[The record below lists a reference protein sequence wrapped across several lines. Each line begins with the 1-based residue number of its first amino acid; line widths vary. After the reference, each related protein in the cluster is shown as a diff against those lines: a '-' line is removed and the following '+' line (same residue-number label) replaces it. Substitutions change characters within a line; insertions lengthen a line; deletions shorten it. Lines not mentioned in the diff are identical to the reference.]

1 MHGILQIGIITFF
14 CHSLYVVFLRHSSMK
29 ARKSMKKRFVSLL
42 VALSITL
49 TFLPIGAVA
58 APTNEI
64 IQGNLKYTV
73 NNYTVNDG
81 GESVTVSGISE
92 STSEKPT
99 HLTIESSISS
109 NGKNYTVTEI
119 GNWAFEEWNTLT
131 EVTLPHTVEIIGFQ
145 AFFNCSNLTNVT
157 IPEGVRKIGQIAFNG
172 CSQLTSITIPG
183 TIEVMTMAFS
193 GNTALS
199 HVTLTNGISEI
210 SSSAFEGCTGLT
222 EVEIPASVNEIR
234 QDAFNGCT
242 NLSDVKYNGHKTDW
256 DKVTVK
262 TGNDTLTSKVQYL
275 CDINFD
281 LDGGTVNGSDTMATQ
296 TVYSNEK
303 LGTAKCYQND
313 QTFKIPIAPQ
323 KEGYTFLGWYQ
334 QDATA
339 PTDPAE
345 YVASDNVTFTAK
357 WSQIYDVAFDANA
370 NGDTVTRMPS
380 TQKVPETTT
389 ASLPTITP
397 QRTGY
402 DFDGWYTQAEG
413 GTKYTFTEAVSSNIT
428 LYAHWNAHSHT
439 VTLENDENKET
450 NSYDYGS
457 SVSVPTPT
465 KKTGYNFNHWEVTVP
480 DGETAPSLN
489 GPDENGN
496 YSFSMPDYDII
507 LTAKWTQKDVIDP
520 DVDLKFDAATGE
532 VTSNNPQVNADD
544 IINRKFYDDKG
555 NEVPGEKLNDRGLPM
570 EPGDYIV
577 KVDVKET
584 EKTAPANQITGNQIK
599 WSYNVPQEEEK
610 VTYTLSLL
618 GGIAK
623 VNGKDTTINDNGDIT
638 IEKGATVEV
647 TFDKSILS
655 DAQTF
660 DQWTIKPASVLNA
673 VDPKAETI
681 TFTMPGENVIIE
693 AMTKDASIEEEPN
706 ILGTTLI
713 IGTAAAGTAVLAY
726 QTYQLGTEFYLICTL
741 PTGTAIPTN
750 RGELAELVWNNAGKP
765 EPAAVL
771 NANATETDKAITW
784 AVENDLLKAAKN
796 NGETYEATDPVSR
809 TEVIK
814 AWNQVQAFKK

>member
-1 MHGILQIGIITFF
+1 
-14 CHSLYVVFLRHSSMK
+14 
-29 ARKSMKKRFVSLL
+29 MKKRFVSLL

-49 TFLPIGAVA
+49 TFLPMGAVA
-58 APTNEI
+58 APPNKITKGDLI
-64 IQGNLKYTV
+64 YTV
-73 NNYTVNDG
+73 NADG
-81 GESVTVSGISE
+81 QSVTVSG
-92 STSEKPT
+92 TSGSPT
-99 HLTIESSISS
+99 QLTIESSISDK
-109 NGKNYTVTEI
+109 NKNYTVTKI
-119 GNWAFEEWNTLT
+119 AMWAFNNARNTLT
-131 EVTLPHTVEIIGFQ
+131 EVTLPNTVDEIGYQ
-145 AFFNCSNLTNVT
+145 AFFNCSNLTKVI
-157 IPEGVRKIGQIAFNG
+157 IPEGVRKIGQAAFYG
-172 CSQLTSITIPG
+172 CSQLTSITIPS
-183 TIEVMTMAFS
+183 TITNMDTAFS

-199 HVTLTNGISEI
+199 HVTLTNGISKI
-210 SSSAFEGCTGLT
+210 SSSAFKGCTGLT
-222 EVEIPASVNEIR
+222 EIKVPISVNEICS
-234 QDAFNGCT
+234 DAFNGCT
-242 NLSDVKYNGHKTDW
+242 SLKSVLLEKNINIINSNAFKDYTELNDVKYNGYKTDW
-256 DKVTVK
+256 EKVRVNNA
-262 TGNDTLTSKVQYL
+262 GNDTLTSKVQYL

-281 LDGGTVNGSDTMATQ
+281 LNGGTINGSGTMDKQ

-303 LGTAKCYQND
+303 LGTAS
-313 QTFKIPIAPQ
+313 
-323 KEGYTFLGWYQ
+323 
-334 QDATA
+334 
-339 PTDPAE
+339 
-345 YVASDNVTFTAK
+345 V
-357 WSQIYDVAFDANA
+357 
-370 NGDTVTRMPS
+370 
-380 TQKVPETTT
+380 
-389 ASLPTITP
+389 PTITP

-413 GTKYTFTEAVSSNIT
+413 GTKYTFTEAVSSNII

-439 VTLENDENKET
+439 VTLENDENKKT

-496 YSFSMPDYDII
+496 YSFSMPDYDIT

-520 DVDLKFDAATGE
+520 DVDLKFDAVTGE
-532 VTSNNPQVNADD
+532 VTSNNTQVNADD

-555 NEVPGEKLNDRGLPM
+555 NEVPGEKLNDRGLPT

-584 EKTAPANQITGNQIK
+584 ENTAPANQITGNQIK
-599 WSYNVPQEEEK
+599 WSYNVPQKEEK

-623 VNGKDTTINDNGDIT
+623 VNGKDATINDNGDIT

-673 VDPKAETI
+673 VEPKAETI

-726 QTYQLGTEFYLICTL
+726 QTYQLGTEFYLICAL

-771 NANATETDKAITW
+771 NANATETDKAIAW

>member
-1 MHGILQIGIITFF
+1 
-14 CHSLYVVFLRHSSMK
+14 
-29 ARKSMKKRFVSLL
+29 MKKRFISLL

-49 TFLPIGAVA
+49 TFLPMGAVA
-58 APTNEI
+58 ATPIKFT
-64 IQGNLKYTV
+64 QGNLKYTV
-73 NNYTVNDG
+73 NAD
-81 GESVTVSGISE
+81 GESVTVSG
-92 STSEKPT
+92 TSGSPEK
-99 HLTIESSISS
+99 LTIDSSISN
-109 NGKNYTVTEI
+109 NGTNYTVTEI
-119 GNWAFEEWNTLT
+119 AMWAFYNCKTLT
-131 EVTLPHTVEIIGFQ
+131 KVTLPNTVDEIGDQ
-145 AFFNCSNLTNVT
+145 AFCNCFKLTNVT
-157 IPEGVRKIGQIAFNG
+157 IPEGVRKIGQGAFYG
-172 CSQLTSITIPG
+172 CSQLTSITIPS
-183 TIEVMTMAFS
+183 TIKNMDEAFS

-199 HVTLTNGISEI
+199 HVTLRNGISYI
-210 SSSAFEGCTGLT
+210 SNMAFKGCTGLT
-222 EVEIPASVNEIR
+222 EIKVPISVVQICPG
-234 QDAFNGCT
+234 AFNGCTNLKRVLLEKNIKTINSNAFNDCT
-242 NLSDVKYNGHKTDW
+242 NLSDVKYNGYKTDW
-256 DKVTVK
+256 DKVTVNE

-313 QTFKIPIAPQ
+313 QPFVVPSDPVR
-323 KEGYTFLGWYQ
+323 EGYTFL
-334 QDATA
+334 
-339 PTDPAE
+339 
-345 YVASDNVTFTAK
+345 
-357 WSQIYDVAFDANA
+357 
-370 NGDTVTRMPS
+370 
-380 TQKVPETTT
+380 
-389 ASLPTITP
+389 
-397 QRTGY
+397 
-402 DFDGWYTQAEG
+402 GWYTQAEG
-413 GTKYTFTEAVSSNIT
+413 GTKYTFTEAVSSNII

-555 NEVPGEKLNDRGLPM
+555 NEVPGEKLNDRGLPT

-584 EKTAPANQITGNQIK
+584 ENTAPANQVTGNQIK
-599 WSYNVPQEEEK
+599 WSYNVPQKEEK

-623 VNGKDTTINDNGDIT
+623 VNGKDTTINGNGDIT

-673 VDPKAETI
+673 VEPKAETI

-726 QTYQLGTEFYLICTL
+726 QTYQLGTEFYLICAL

-771 NANATETDKAITW
+771 NANATETDKAIAW

-796 NGETYEATDPVSR
+796 NGETYEATDPVNR

>member
-14 CHSLYVVFLRHSSMK
+14 CHSLYVVFLRHQSMK
-29 ARKSMKKRFVSLL
+29 AGKSMKKRFVSLL

-58 APTNEI
+58 ATKI
-64 IQGNLKYTV
+64 TKGNLKYTV
-73 NNYTVNDG
+73 NAD
-81 GESVTVSGISE
+81 GESVTVSG
-92 STSEKPT
+92 TSGKPKQ
-99 HLTIESSISS
+99 LTIESSISDG
-109 NGKNYTVTEI
+109 NGKSYTVTKI
-119 GNWAFEEWNTLT
+119 GMGAFNSTLE
-131 EVTLPHTVEIIGFQ
+131 EVTLPPTLDEIEDS
-145 AFFNCSNLTNVT
+145 AFFKCSSLTEIT
-157 IPEGVRKIGQIAFNG
+157 IPEGVTKIGTNAFYG
-172 CSQLTSITIPG
+172 CSQLTSITIPS
-183 TIEVMTMAFS
+183 TIKNMDTAFPS
-193 GNTALS
+193 NPKLS
-199 HVTLTNGISEI
+199 QVTLTNGIYRI
-210 SSSAFEGCTGLT
+210 SSSAFKDCTGLT
-222 EVEIPASVNEIR
+222 EIKIPTSVYEICS
-234 QDAFNGCT
+234 DAFNGCT
-242 NLSDVKYNGHKTDW
+242 GLTSVTLEKGINIINRNAFKDCTNLNDVKYNGYKTDW
-256 DKVTVK
+256 EKVRVNNA
-262 TGNDTLTSKVQYL
+262 GNDTLTSKVQYL

-281 LDGGTVNGSDTMATQ
+281 LDGGTINGSDTMATQ

-303 LGTAKCYQND
+303 LGTAKCYPND
-313 QTFKIPIAPQ
+313 QPFVVPTDPVR
-323 KEGYTFLGWYQ
+323 EGYTFLGWY
-334 QDATA
+334 
-339 PTDPAE
+339 
-345 YVASDNVTFTAK
+345 
-357 WSQIYDVAFDANA
+357 
-370 NGDTVTRMPS
+370 
-380 TQKVPETTT
+380 
-389 ASLPTITP
+389 
-397 QRTGY
+397 
-402 DFDGWYTQAEG
+402 TQAEG
-413 GTKYTFTEAVSSNIT
+413 GIKYTFTEAVSSNIT

-520 DVDLKFDAATGE
+520 DVDLKFDAVTGE
-532 VTSNNPQVNADD
+532 VTSNNAKVNADD
-544 IINRKFYDDKG
+544 IINKKFYDDKG
-555 NEVPGEKLNDRGLPM
+555 NEVPGEKLNDRGLPT

-584 EKTAPANQITGNQIK
+584 ENTAPANQVTGNQIK
-599 WSYNVPQEEEK
+599 WSYNVPQKEEK

-726 QTYQLGTEFYLICTL
+726 QTYQLGTEFYLICAL

-771 NANATETDKAITW
+771 NANATETDKAIAW

>member
-1 MHGILQIGIITFF
+1 
-14 CHSLYVVFLRHSSMK
+14 
-29 ARKSMKKRFVSLL
+29 MKKRFVSLL

-784 AVENDLLKAAKN
+784 AMENDLLKAAKN

>member
-1 MHGILQIGIITFF
+1 
-14 CHSLYVVFLRHSSMK
+14 
-29 ARKSMKKRFVSLL
+29 MKKRFVSLL

-49 TFLPIGAVA
+49 TFLPMGAVA
-58 APTNEI
+58 AAPIKFTD
-64 IQGNLKYTV
+64 GNLRYTV
-73 NNYTVNDG
+73 NADG
-81 GESVTVSGISE
+81 KSVTVSG
-92 STSEKPT
+92 TSGSPT
-99 HLTIESSISS
+99 QLTIESSISYKD
-109 NGKNYTVTEI
+109 KNYTVTKI
-119 GNWAFEEWNTLT
+119 AMWAFNKCNSPT
-131 EVTLPHTVEIIGFQ
+131 EVTIPNTVIEIDYQ
-145 AFFNCSNLTNVT
+145 AFYYCPNLKKVT
-157 IPEGVRKIGQIAFNG
+157 IHEGVKTIGQTAFIG
-172 CSQLTSITIPG
+172 CTQLTSITIPS
-183 TIEVMTMAFS
+183 TITDMDQAFS

-199 HVTLTNGISEI
+199 HVTLTNGISNI
-210 SSSAFEGCTGLT
+210 SNMAFKGCTGLA
-222 EVEIPASVNEIR
+222 EIKVPISVEQICPG
-234 QDAFNGCT
+234 AFNGCTNLKRVLLEKNIKTINVNAFKDCT
-242 NLSDVKYNGHKTDW
+242 NLSDVKYNGYKTDW
-256 DKVTVK
+256 DKVTVNT
-262 TGNDTLTSKVQYL
+262 TGNDTLTNKVQYL

-281 LDGGTVNGSDTMATQ
+281 LNGGTINGSGTMDKQ

-303 LGTAKCYQND
+303 LGTANV
-313 QTFKIPIAPQ
+313 
-323 KEGYTFLGWYQ
+323 
-334 QDATA
+334 
-339 PTDPAE
+339 PTTP
-345 YVASDNVTFTAK
+345 
-357 WSQIYDVAFDANA
+357 
-370 NGDTVTRMPS
+370 
-380 TQKVPETTT
+380 
-389 ASLPTITP
+389 P

-413 GTKYTFTEAVSSNIT
+413 GTKYTFTEAVSSNII

-480 DGETAPSLN
+480 DGEIAPSLN

-496 YSFSMPDYDII
+496 YSFSMPDYDIT

-520 DVDLKFDAATGE
+520 DVDLKFDAVTGE
-532 VTSNNPQVNADD
+532 VTSNNTQVNADD

-555 NEVPGEKLNDRGLPM
+555 NEVPGEKLNDRGLPT

-599 WSYNVPQEEEK
+599 WSYNVPQKEEK

-673 VDPKAETI
+673 VEPKAETI

-726 QTYQLGTEFYLICTL
+726 QTYQLGTEFYLICAL

-771 NANATETDKAITW
+771 NANATETDKAIAW
-784 AVENDLLKAAKN
+784 AVENDLLKAAKS

>member
-1 MHGILQIGIITFF
+1 
-14 CHSLYVVFLRHSSMK
+14 
-29 ARKSMKKRFVSLL
+29 MKKRFVSLL

-58 APTNEI
+58 AAPIKFTD
-64 IQGNLKYTV
+64 GNLKYTV
-73 NNYTVNDG
+73 NADG
-81 GESVTVSGISE
+81 QSVTVSG
-92 STSEKPT
+92 TSGSPT
-99 HLTIESSISS
+99 QLTIESSISYKD
-109 NGKNYTVTEI
+109 KNYTVTKI
-119 GNWAFEEWNTLT
+119 AMWAFNKCNSLT
-131 EVTLPHTVEIIGFQ
+131 EVTIPNTVIEIDYQ
-145 AFFNCSNLTNVT
+145 AFYYCPNLKKVT
-157 IPEGVRKIGQIAFNG
+157 IHEGVKTIGQTAFIG
-172 CSQLTSITIPG
+172 CTQLTSITIPS
-183 TIEVMTMAFS
+183 TITDMDQAFS

-199 HVTLTNGISEI
+199 HVTLTNGISNI
-210 SSSAFEGCTGLT
+210 SNMAFKGCTGLT
-222 EVEIPASVNEIR
+222 EIKVPISVEQICPG
-234 QDAFNGCT
+234 AFNGCTSLKSVLLEKNIKTININAFNDCT
-242 NLSDVKYNGHKTDW
+242 NLSDVKYNGYKTDW
-256 DKVTVK
+256 DKVTVNT

-275 CDINFD
+275 CDITFD
-281 LDGGTVNGSDTMATQ
+281 LNGGTINGSGTMDKQ

-303 LGTAKCYQND
+303 LGTAS
-313 QTFKIPIAPQ
+313 
-323 KEGYTFLGWYQ
+323 G
-334 QDATA
+334 
-339 PTDPAE
+339 PT
-345 YVASDNVTFTAK
+345 T
-357 WSQIYDVAFDANA
+357 
-370 NGDTVTRMPS
+370 
-380 TQKVPETTT
+380 
-389 ASLPTITP
+389 TP

-496 YSFSMPDYDII
+496 YSFSMPDYDIT

-520 DVDLKFDAATGE
+520 DVDLKFDAVTGE
-532 VTSNNPQVNADD
+532 VTSNNTQVNADD

-555 NEVPGEKLNDRGLPM
+555 NEVPGEKLNDRGLPT

-584 EKTAPANQITGNQIK
+584 EKTAPANQVTGNQIK
-599 WSYNVPQEEEK
+599 WSYNVPQKEEK

-623 VNGKDTTINDNGDIT
+623 VNGKDATINDNGDIT

-660 DQWTIKPASVLNA
+660 DQWTIKPASVLSA
-673 VDPKAETI
+673 VEPKAETI

-713 IGTAAAGTAVLAY
+713 IGTAAVGTAVLAY
-726 QTYQLGTEFYLICTL
+726 QTYQLGTEFYLICAL

-771 NANATETDKAITW
+771 NADATETDKAIAW

-796 NGETYEATDPVSR
+796 NGETYEATDPVNR

>member
-1 MHGILQIGIITFF
+1 
-14 CHSLYVVFLRHSSMK
+14 
-29 ARKSMKKRFVSLL
+29 MKKRFVSLL

-58 APTNEI
+58 AAPI
-64 IQGNLKYTV
+64 KIGNLKYTV
-73 NNYTVNDG
+73 NADR
-81 GESVTVSGISE
+81 ESVTVSG
-92 STSEKPT
+92 TSGNPR
-99 HLTIESSISS
+99 HLTIESSISD
-109 NGKNYTVTEI
+109 NGTNYTVTKI
-119 GNWAFEEWNTLT
+119 GMGAFNSTLE
-131 EVTLPHTVEIIGFQ
+131 EVTLPPTLDEIEDS
-145 AFFNCSNLTNVT
+145 AFFKCSSLTEIT
-157 IPEGVRKIGQIAFNG
+157 IPEGVTKIGTNAFYG
-172 CSQLTSITIPG
+172 CSQLTSITIPS
-183 TIEVMTMAFS
+183 TIKNMDTAFPS
-193 GNTALS
+193 NPKLS
-199 HVTLTNGISEI
+199 QVTLTNGIYRI
-210 SSSAFEGCTGLT
+210 SSSAFKDCTGLT
-222 EVEIPASVNEIR
+222 EIKIPTSVYEICS
-234 QDAFNGCT
+234 DAFNGCT
-242 NLSDVKYNGHKTDW
+242 GLTSVTLEKGINIINRNAFKDCTNLNDVKYNGHKTDW
-256 DKVTVK
+256 ENVRVNIA
-262 TGNDTLTSKVQYL
+262 GNDTLTSKVQYL

-281 LDGGTVNGSDTMATQ
+281 LNGGTVNGSNTVNKQ

-303 LGTAKCYQND
+303 LGTAKCYPNGQPFVVPSD
-313 QTFKIPIAPQ
+313 PVR
-323 KEGYTFLGWYQ
+323 EGYTFL
-334 QDATA
+334 
-339 PTDPAE
+339 
-345 YVASDNVTFTAK
+345 
-357 WSQIYDVAFDANA
+357 
-370 NGDTVTRMPS
+370 
-380 TQKVPETTT
+380 
-389 ASLPTITP
+389 
-397 QRTGY
+397 
-402 DFDGWYTQAEG
+402 GWYTQAEG
-413 GTKYTFTEAVSSNIT
+413 GTKYTFTEAVSNNIT

-439 VTLENDENKET
+439 VTLENDENKEM

-496 YSFSMPDYDII
+496 YSFSMPDYNII

-555 NEVPGEKLNDRGLPM
+555 NEVPGEKLNDRGLPT

-584 EKTAPANQITGNQIK
+584 ENTAPANQITGNQIK

-673 VDPKAETI
+673 VEPKAETI

>member
-1 MHGILQIGIITFF
+1 
-14 CHSLYVVFLRHSSMK
+14 
-29 ARKSMKKRFVSLL
+29 MKKRLVSLL
-42 VALSITL
+42 LAFSMML
-49 TFLPIGAVA
+49 TFLPVGAMA
-58 APTNEI
+58 ATTITRES
-64 IQGNLKYTV
+64 LKYTI
-73 NNYTVNDG
+73 NADG
-81 GESVTVSGISE
+81 KSVTVSGVSG
-92 STSEKPT
+92 SPEK
-99 HLTIESSISS
+99 LTIDSSIEY
-109 NGKNYTVTEI
+109 NNTTYPVTEI
-119 GNWAFEEWNTLT
+119 GY
-131 EVTLPHTVEIIGFQ
+131 Q
-145 AFFNCSNLTNVT
+145 AFFKCSNLTNVT
-157 IPEGVRKIGQIAFNG
+157 IPEGVTKIGQAAFYG
-172 CSQLTSITIPG
+172 CSQLTSITIPS
-183 TIEVMTMAFS
+183 TITNMDTAFS

-199 HVTLTNGISEI
+199 HVTLTNGISKI
-210 SSSAFEGCTGLT
+210 SSNAFERCTGLT
-222 EVEIPASVNEIR
+222 EVEIPASVDQICPF
-234 QDAFNGCT
+234 AFNGCTGLTSVTLEKGIRIININAFKNCT
-242 NLSDVKYNGHKTDW
+242 NLSDVKYNGYKTDW
-256 DKVTVK
+256 DRVTVNT

-281 LDGGTVNGSDTMATQ
+281 LNGGTVNGSNTVDKQ
-296 TVYSNEK
+296 TVYSNVK
-303 LGTAKCYQND
+303 LGTAKCYQSG
-313 QTFKIPIAPQ
+313 QLFAIPATPVR
-323 KEGYTFLGWYQ
+323 EGYVFLGWYQ

-339 PTDPAE
+339 PTDLAE

-357 WSQIYDVAFDANA
+357 W
-370 NGDTVTRMPS
+370 G
-380 TQKVPETTT
+380 
-389 ASLPTITP
+389 
-397 QRTGY
+397 
-402 DFDGWYTQAEG
+402 
-413 GTKYTFTEAVSSNIT
+413 
-428 LYAHWNAHSHT
+428 
-439 VTLENDENKET
+439 
-450 NSYDYGS
+450 
-457 SVSVPTPT
+457 
-465 KKTGYNFNHWEVTVP
+465 
-480 DGETAPSLN
+480 
-489 GPDENGN
+489 
-496 YSFSMPDYDII
+496 
-507 LTAKWTQKDVIDP
+507 QKDAIDP
-520 DVDLKFDAATGE
+520 DVDLKFNAVTGE

-555 NEVPGEKLNDRGLPM
+555 NEVPGEKLNDRGLPT

-584 EKTAPANQITGNQIK
+584 EKTAPANQVTGNQIK
-599 WSYNVPQEEEK
+599 WSYNVPQG
-610 VTYTLSLL
+610 TYTLSLL

-623 VNGKDTTINDNGDIT
+623 VNGKDTTINDNGDIP

-660 DQWTIKPASVLNA
+660 DQWTIKPVSVLNA

-726 QTYQLGTEFYLICTL
+726 QTYQLGTEFYLICAL

-771 NANATETDKAITW
+771 NANATETDKAIAW

-796 NGETYEATDPVSR
+796 NGETYEATDSVNR

>member
-1 MHGILQIGIITFF
+1 MPPTLDEIEDSAFF
-14 CHSLYVVFLRHSSMK
+14 KCSSL
-29 ARKSMKKRFVSLL
+29 
-42 VALSITL
+42 
-49 TFLPIGAVA
+49 
-58 APTNEI
+58 
-64 IQGNLKYTV
+64 
-73 NNYTVNDG
+73 
-81 GESVTVSGISE
+81 
-92 STSEKPT
+92 
-99 HLTIESSISS
+99 
-109 NGKNYTVTEI
+109 TEI
-119 GNWAFEEWNTLT
+119 
-131 EVTLPHTVEIIGFQ
+131 
-145 AFFNCSNLTNVT
+145 T
-157 IPEGVRKIGQIAFNG
+157 IPEGVTKIGTNAFYG
-172 CSQLTSITIPG
+172 CSQLTSITIPS
-183 TIEVMTMAFS
+183 TIKNMDTAFPS
-193 GNTALS
+193 NPKLS
-199 HVTLTNGISEI
+199 QVTLTNGIYRI
-210 SSSAFEGCTGLT
+210 SSSAFKDCTGLT
-222 EVEIPASVNEIR
+222 EIKIPTSVYEICS
-234 QDAFNGCT
+234 DAFNGCT
-242 NLSDVKYNGHKTDW
+242 GLTSVTLEKGINIINRDAFKDCTKLNDVKYNGHKTDW
-256 DKVTVK
+256 ENVRVNIA
-262 TGNDTLTSKVQYL
+262 GNDTLTSRVQYL

-281 LDGGTVNGSDTMATQ
+281 LDGGTINGSDTMATQ

-303 LGTAKCYQND
+303 LGTAKCYPND
-313 QTFKIPIAPQ
+313 QTFEIPTDPVR
-323 KEGYTFLGWYQ
+323 EGYTFLGWY
-334 QDATA
+334 
-339 PTDPAE
+339 
-345 YVASDNVTFTAK
+345 
-357 WSQIYDVAFDANA
+357 
-370 NGDTVTRMPS
+370 
-380 TQKVPETTT
+380 
-389 ASLPTITP
+389 
-397 QRTGY
+397 
-402 DFDGWYTQAEG
+402 TQAEG
-413 GTKYTFTEAVSSNIT
+413 GIKYTFTEAVSSNIT

-439 VTLENDENKET
+439 VTLENDENKKT

-496 YSFSMPDYDII
+496 YSFSMPDYDIT

-532 VTSNNPQVNADD
+532 VTSNNAKVNADD

-555 NEVPGEKLNDRGLPM
+555 NEVPGEKLNDRGLPT

-584 EKTAPANQITGNQIK
+584 ENTAPANQITGNQIK
-599 WSYNVPQEEEK
+599 WSYNVPQKEEK

-623 VNGKDTTINDNGDIT
+623 VNGKDTTINDNGNIT

-726 QTYQLGTEFYLICTL
+726 QTYQLGTEFYLICAL

-771 NANATETDKAITW
+771 NANATETDKAIAW

>member
-14 CHSLYVVFLRHSSMK
+14 CHSLYVVFLRHQSMK
-29 ARKSMKKRFVSLL
+29 AGKSMKKRFVSLL

-58 APTNEI
+58 ATKI
-64 IQGNLKYTV
+64 TKGNLKYTV
-73 NNYTVNDG
+73 NAD
-81 GESVTVSGISE
+81 GESVTVSG
-92 STSEKPT
+92 TSGKPKQ
-99 HLTIESSISS
+99 LTIESSISDG
-109 NGKNYTVTEI
+109 NGNSYTVTKI
-119 GNWAFEEWNTLT
+119 GMGAFNSTLE
-131 EVTLPHTVEIIGFQ
+131 EVTLPPTLDEIEDS
-145 AFFNCSNLTNVT
+145 AFFKCSSLTEIT
-157 IPEGVRKIGQIAFNG
+157 IPEGVTKIGTNAFYG
-172 CSQLTSITIPG
+172 CSQLTSITIPS
-183 TIEVMTMAFS
+183 TIKNMDTAFPS
-193 GNTALS
+193 NPKLS
-199 HVTLTNGISEI
+199 QVTLTNGIYRI
-210 SSSAFEGCTGLT
+210 SSSAFKDCTGLT
-222 EVEIPASVNEIR
+222 EIKIPTSVYEICS
-234 QDAFNGCT
+234 DAFNGCT
-242 NLSDVKYNGHKTDW
+242 GLTSVTLEKGINIINRNAFKDCTKLNDVKYNGHKTDW
-256 DKVTVK
+256 ENVRVNIA
-262 TGNDTLTSKVQYL
+262 GNDTLTSRVQYL

-281 LDGGTVNGSDTMATQ
+281 LNGGTINGSDTMATQ

-303 LGTAKCYQND
+303 LGTAKCYPND
-313 QTFKIPIAPQ
+313 QPFVVPTDPVR
-323 KEGYTFLGWYQ
+323 EGYTFL
-334 QDATA
+334 
-339 PTDPAE
+339 
-345 YVASDNVTFTAK
+345 
-357 WSQIYDVAFDANA
+357 
-370 NGDTVTRMPS
+370 
-380 TQKVPETTT
+380 
-389 ASLPTITP
+389 
-397 QRTGY
+397 
-402 DFDGWYTQAEG
+402 GWYTQAEG

-439 VTLENDENKET
+439 VTLENDENKKT

-496 YSFSMPDYDII
+496 YSFSMPDYDIT

-532 VTSNNPQVNADD
+532 VTSNNTQVSADD

-555 NEVPGEKLNDRGLPM
+555 NEVPGEKLNDRGLPT

-584 EKTAPANQITGNQIK
+584 ENTAPANQITGNQIK

-726 QTYQLGTEFYLICTL
+726 QTYQLGTEFYLICAL

-771 NANATETDKAITW
+771 NANATETDKAIAW

>member
-1 MHGILQIGIITFF
+1 
-14 CHSLYVVFLRHSSMK
+14 
-29 ARKSMKKRFVSLL
+29 MKKRFVSLL

-58 APTNEI
+58 AAPNKI
-64 IQGNLKYTV
+64 PQGNLIYTV
-73 NNYTVNDG
+73 NAD
-81 GESVTVSGISE
+81 GESVTVSG
-92 STSEKPT
+92 TSGSPT
-99 HLTIESSISS
+99 QLTIESSISDK
-109 NGKNYTVTEI
+109 NKNYTVTKI
-119 GNWAFEEWNTLT
+119 AMWAFNNARNTLT
-131 EVTLPHTVEIIGFQ
+131 EVTLPNTVDEIGYQ
-145 AFFNCSNLTNVT
+145 AFFNCSNLTKVI
-157 IPEGVRKIGQIAFNG
+157 IPEGVTKIGQAAFYG
-172 CSQLTSITIPG
+172 CSQLTSITIPS
-183 TIEVMTMAFS
+183 TITNMDTAFS

-199 HVTLTNGISEI
+199 HVTLTNGISNI
-210 SSSAFEGCTGLT
+210 SSMAFKGCTGLT
-222 EVEIPASVNEIR
+222 EIKVPESVGQIGPN
-234 QDAFNGCT
+234 AFNGCTNLKRVLLEKNIKTININAFKDCT
-242 NLSDVKYNGHKTDW
+242 NLSDVKYNGHKKDW
-256 DKVTVK
+256 DNVTVNNA
-262 TGNDTLTSKVQYL
+262 GNDTLTSKVQYL

-281 LDGGTVNGSDTMATQ
+281 LDGGTVNGSNTVDKQ

-303 LGTAKCYQND
+303 LGTAKCYQNGQPFVVPSD
-313 QTFKIPIAPQ
+313 PVR
-323 KEGYTFLGWYQ
+323 EGYTFLGWYQ

-339 PTDPAE
+339 PTVLAE
-345 YVASDNVTFTAK
+345 YVASDNVTFTA
-357 WSQIYDVAFDANA
+357 N
-370 NGDTVTRMPS
+370 
-380 TQKVPETTT
+380 
-389 ASLPTITP
+389 
-397 QRTGY
+397 
-402 DFDGWYTQAEG
+402 
-413 GTKYTFTEAVSSNIT
+413 
-428 LYAHWNAHSHT
+428 
-439 VTLENDENKET
+439 
-450 NSYDYGS
+450 
-457 SVSVPTPT
+457 
-465 KKTGYNFNHWEVTVP
+465 
-480 DGETAPSLN
+480 
-489 GPDENGN
+489 
-496 YSFSMPDYDII
+496 
-507 LTAKWTQKDVIDP
+507 WTQKDAIDP
-520 DVDLKFDAATGE
+520 DVDLKFDAVTGE
-532 VTSNNPQVNADD
+532 VTSNNTQVNADD

-555 NEVPGEKLNDRGLPM
+555 NEVPGEKLNDRGLPT

-599 WSYNVPQEEEK
+599 WSYNVPQKEEK

-623 VNGKDTTINDNGDIT
+623 VNGKDATINDNGDIT

-673 VDPKAETI
+673 VEPKAETI

-726 QTYQLGTEFYLICTL
+726 QTYQLGTEFYLICAL

-771 NANATETDKAITW
+771 NANATETDKAIAW

>member
-1 MHGILQIGIITFF
+1 
-14 CHSLYVVFLRHSSMK
+14 
-29 ARKSMKKRFVSLL
+29 MKKRFVSLL

-49 TFLPIGAVA
+49 TFLPMGAVA
-58 APTNEI
+58 AAPIKFTD
-64 IQGNLKYTV
+64 GNLKYKV
-73 NNYTVNDG
+73 NADG
-81 GESVTVSGISE
+81 QSVTVSG
-92 STSEKPT
+92 TSGSPT
-99 HLTIESSISS
+99 QLTIESSISYKD
-109 NGKNYTVTEI
+109 KNYTVTKI
-119 GNWAFEEWNTLT
+119 AMWAFNKCNSLT
-131 EVTLPHTVEIIGFQ
+131 EVTIPNTVIEIDYQ
-145 AFFNCSNLTNVT
+145 AFYYCPNLKKVT
-157 IPEGVRKIGQIAFNG
+157 IHEGVKTIGQTAFIG
-172 CSQLTSITIPG
+172 CTQLTSITIPS
-183 TIEVMTMAFS
+183 TITDMDQAFS

-199 HVTLTNGISEI
+199 HVTLTNGISNI
-210 SSSAFEGCTGLT
+210 SSMAFKGCTGLT
-222 EVEIPASVNEIR
+222 EIKVPESVGQIGPN
-234 QDAFNGCT
+234 AFNGCTNLKRVLLEKNIKTINVNAFKDCT
-242 NLSDVKYNGHKTDW
+242 NLSDVKYNGYKTDW
-256 DKVTVK
+256 DKVTVNT

-281 LDGGTVNGSDTMATQ
+281 LNGGTINGSDTMATQ

-303 LGTAKCYQND
+303 LGTAKCYPND
-313 QTFKIPIAPQ
+313 QPFVVPTDPVR
-323 KEGYTFLGWYQ
+323 EGYTFL
-334 QDATA
+334 
-339 PTDPAE
+339 
-345 YVASDNVTFTAK
+345 
-357 WSQIYDVAFDANA
+357 
-370 NGDTVTRMPS
+370 
-380 TQKVPETTT
+380 
-389 ASLPTITP
+389 
-397 QRTGY
+397 
-402 DFDGWYTQAEG
+402 GWYTQAEG

-439 VTLENDENKET
+439 VTLENDENKKT

-496 YSFSMPDYDII
+496 YSFSMPDYDIT

-520 DVDLKFDAATGE
+520 DVDLKFDAVTGE
-532 VTSNNPQVNADD
+532 VTSNNTQVNAEN

-555 NEVPGEKLNDRGLPM
+555 NEVPGEKLNDRGLPT

-577 KVDVKET
+577 KIDVKET
-584 EKTAPANQITGNQIK
+584 ENTAPANQVTGNQIK
-599 WSYNVPQEEEK
+599 WSYNVPQKEEK

-623 VNGKDTTINDNGDIT
+623 VNGKDATINDNGDIT

-673 VDPKAETI
+673 VEPKAETI

-726 QTYQLGTEFYLICTL
+726 QTYQLGTEFYLICAL

-771 NANATETDKAITW
+771 NANATETDKAIAW

>member
-1 MHGILQIGIITFF
+1 
-14 CHSLYVVFLRHSSMK
+14 
-29 ARKSMKKRFVSLL
+29 MKKRFVSLL

-73 NNYTVNDG
+73 NNYTVNDD
-81 GESVTVSGISE
+81 GESVTVSGTSE
-92 STSEKPT
+92 SISEKPT
-99 HLTIESSISS
+99 QLNIESSISS

-119 GNWAFEEWNTLT
+119 GNWAFKEWNTLT
-131 EVTLPHTVEIIGFQ
+131 EVTLPNTVEIIGFQ
-145 AFFNCSNLTNVT
+145 AFFNCSNLTKVI
-157 IPEGVRKIGQIAFNG
+157 IPEGVRKIGQNAFNG
-172 CSQLTSITIPG
+172 CSQLTSITIPS
-183 TIEVMTMAFS
+183 TIENMNTAFS

-210 SSSAFEGCTGLT
+210 SYSAFEGCTGLT
-222 EVEIPASVNEIR
+222 EVEIPSSVNKIR

-256 DKVTVK
+256 DKVTVE
-262 TGNDTLTSKVQYL
+262 TGNDTLTNKVQYL
-275 CDINFD
+275 CDITFD
-281 LDGGTVNGSDTMATQ
+281 LNGGTINGSGTMDKQ

-303 LGTAKCYQND
+303 LGTASV
-313 QTFKIPIAPQ
+313 
-323 KEGYTFLGWYQ
+323 
-334 QDATA
+334 
-339 PTDPAE
+339 PT
-345 YVASDNVTFTAK
+345 T
-357 WSQIYDVAFDANA
+357 
-370 NGDTVTRMPS
+370 
-380 TQKVPETTT
+380 
-389 ASLPTITP
+389 TP

-413 GTKYTFTEAVSSNIT
+413 GTKYTFTEAVSNNII

-439 VTLENDENKET
+439 VTLENDENKKT

-480 DGETAPSLN
+480 DGEIAPSLN

-496 YSFSMPDYDII
+496 YSFSMPDYDIT

-520 DVDLKFDAATGE
+520 DVDLKFDAVTGE
-532 VTSNNPQVNADD
+532 VTSNNTQVNADD

-555 NEVPGEKLNDRGLPM
+555 NEVPGEKLNDRGLPT

-584 EKTAPANQITGNQIK
+584 ENTAPANQITGNQIK
-599 WSYNVPQEEEK
+599 WSYNVPQKEEK

-623 VNGKDTTINDNGDIT
+623 VNGKGATINDNGDIT

-660 DQWTIKPASVLNA
+660 DQWTIKPASVLSA
-673 VDPKAETI
+673 VEPKAETI

-726 QTYQLGTEFYLICTL
+726 QTYQLGTEFYLICAL

-771 NANATETDKAITW
+771 NANATETDKAIAW
-784 AVENDLLKAAKN
+784 AVENDLLKAAKS

>member
-1 MHGILQIGIITFF
+1 
-14 CHSLYVVFLRHSSMK
+14 
-29 ARKSMKKRFVSLL
+29 MKKRFVSLL

-49 TFLPIGAVA
+49 TFLPMGAVA
-58 APTNEI
+58 AAPIKFTD
-64 IQGNLKYTV
+64 GNLKYKV
-73 NNYTVNDG
+73 NADG
-81 GESVTVSGISE
+81 QSVTVSG
-92 STSEKPT
+92 TSGSPT
-99 HLTIESSISS
+99 QLTIESSISYKD
-109 NGKNYTVTEI
+109 KNYTVTKI
-119 GNWAFEEWNTLT
+119 AMWAFNKCNSLT
-131 EVTLPHTVEIIGFQ
+131 EVTIPNTVIEIDYQ
-145 AFFNCSNLTNVT
+145 AFYYCPNLKKVT
-157 IPEGVRKIGQIAFNG
+157 IHEGVKTIGQTAFIG
-172 CSQLTSITIPG
+172 CTQLTSITIPS
-183 TIEVMTMAFS
+183 TITDMDQAFS

-199 HVTLTNGISEI
+199 HVTLTNGISNI
-210 SSSAFEGCTGLT
+210 SSMAFKGCTGLT
-222 EVEIPASVNEIR
+222 EIKVPESVGQIGPN
-234 QDAFNGCT
+234 AFNGCTNLKRVLLEKNIKTINVNAFKDCT
-242 NLSDVKYNGHKTDW
+242 NLSDVKYNGYKTDW
-256 DKVTVK
+256 DKVTVNT

-281 LDGGTVNGSDTMATQ
+281 LNGGTINGSDTMATQ
-296 TVYSNEK
+296 TVYSNEE
-303 LGTAKCYQND
+303 LGTAKCYPND
-313 QTFKIPIAPQ
+313 QPFVVPTDPVR
-323 KEGYTFLGWYQ
+323 EGYTFL
-334 QDATA
+334 
-339 PTDPAE
+339 
-345 YVASDNVTFTAK
+345 
-357 WSQIYDVAFDANA
+357 
-370 NGDTVTRMPS
+370 
-380 TQKVPETTT
+380 
-389 ASLPTITP
+389 
-397 QRTGY
+397 
-402 DFDGWYTQAEG
+402 GWYTQAEG

-439 VTLENDENKET
+439 VTLENDENKKT

-496 YSFSMPDYDII
+496 YSFSMPDYDIT

-520 DVDLKFDAATGE
+520 DVDLKFDAVTGE
-532 VTSNNPQVNADD
+532 VTSNNTQVNADD

-555 NEVPGEKLNDRGLPM
+555 NEVPGEKLNDRGLPT

-584 EKTAPANQITGNQIK
+584 ENTAPANQVTGNQIK
-599 WSYNVPQEEEK
+599 WSYNVPQKEEK

-623 VNGKDTTINDNGDIT
+623 VNGKDATINDNGDIT

-673 VDPKAETI
+673 VEPKAETI

-726 QTYQLGTEFYLICTL
+726 QTYQLGTEFYLICAL

-771 NANATETDKAITW
+771 NANATETDKAIAW

>member
-1 MHGILQIGIITFF
+1 
-14 CHSLYVVFLRHSSMK
+14 
-29 ARKSMKKRFVSLL
+29 MKKRFVSLL

-49 TFLPIGAVA
+49 TFLPMGAVA
-58 APTNEI
+58 ATKI
-64 IQGNLKYTV
+64 TQGNLIYRV
-73 NNYTVNDG
+73 NAD
-81 GESVTVSGISE
+81 GESVTVSG
-92 STSEKPT
+92 TSRKPT
-99 HLTIESSISS
+99 QLTILTIGSSISDG
-109 NGKNYTVTEI
+109 NGKSYTVTKI
-119 GNWAFEEWNTLT
+119 GMGAFNNARNTLT
-131 EVTLPHTVEIIGFQ
+131 EVTLPPTLDEIEDS
-145 AFFNCSNLTNVT
+145 AFFKCSSLTEIT
-157 IPEGVRKIGQIAFNG
+157 IPEGVTKIGTNAFYG
-172 CSQLTSITIPG
+172 CSQLTSITIPS
-183 TIEVMTMAFS
+183 TIKNMDAAFPS
-193 GNTALS
+193 NPKLPQ
-199 HVTLTNGISEI
+199 VTLTNGIYRI
-210 SSSAFEGCTGLT
+210 SSSAFKDCTGLT
-222 EVEIPASVNEIR
+222 EIKVPTSVYEICS
-234 QDAFNGCT
+234 DAFNGCT
-242 NLSDVKYNGHKTDW
+242 GLTSVTLEKGINIINRNAFKDCTELNDVKYNGYKTDW
-256 DKVTVK
+256 EKVRVNNA
-262 TGNDTLTSKVQYL
+262 GNDTLTSKVRYL

-281 LDGGTVNGSDTMATQ
+281 LNGGTINGSGTMDKQ

-303 LGTAKCYQND
+303 LGTASV
-313 QTFKIPIAPQ
+313 
-323 KEGYTFLGWYQ
+323 
-334 QDATA
+334 
-339 PTDPAE
+339 PTTP
-345 YVASDNVTFTAK
+345 
-357 WSQIYDVAFDANA
+357 
-370 NGDTVTRMPS
+370 
-380 TQKVPETTT
+380 
-389 ASLPTITP
+389 P

-413 GTKYTFTEAVSSNIT
+413 GTKYTFTEAVSSNII

-439 VTLENDENKET
+439 VTLENDENKKT

-496 YSFSMPDYDII
+496 YSFSMPDYDIT

-520 DVDLKFDAATGE
+520 DVDLKFDAVTGE
-532 VTSNNPQVNADD
+532 VTSNNTQVNADD

-555 NEVPGEKLNDRGLPM
+555 NEVPGEKLNDRGLPT

-584 EKTAPANQITGNQIK
+584 EKTAPANQVTGNQIK
-599 WSYNVPQEEEK
+599 WSYKVPQKEEK

-623 VNGKDTTINDNGDIT
+623 VNGKDATINDNGDIT

-673 VDPKAETI
+673 VEPKAETI

-726 QTYQLGTEFYLICTL
+726 QTYQLGTEFYLICAL

-750 RGELAELVWNNAGKP
+750 RGELAALVWNNAGKP

-771 NANATETDKAITW
+771 NANATETDKAIAW
-784 AVENDLLKAAKN
+784 AVENDLLKAAKS

>member
-1 MHGILQIGIITFF
+1 
-14 CHSLYVVFLRHSSMK
+14 
-29 ARKSMKKRFVSLL
+29 MKKRFVSLL

-49 TFLPIGAVA
+49 TFLPMGAVA
-58 APTNEI
+58 AAPNKI
-64 IQGNLKYTV
+64 PQGNLIYTV
-73 NNYTVNDG
+73 NAD
-81 GESVTVSGISE
+81 GESVTVSG
-92 STSEKPT
+92 TSGKPT
-99 HLTIESSISS
+99 QLTIGSSISDG
-109 NGKNYTVTEI
+109 NGKSYTVTKI
-119 GNWAFEEWNTLT
+119 GMGAFNNVRNTLT
-131 EVTLPHTVEIIGFQ
+131 EVTLPPTLDEIEDS
-145 AFFNCSNLTNVT
+145 AFFKCSSLTEIT
-157 IPEGVRKIGQIAFNG
+157 IPEGVTKIGTNAFYG
-172 CSQLTSITIPG
+172 CSQLTSITIPS
-183 TIEVMTMAFS
+183 TIKNMDAAFPS
-193 GNTALS
+193 NPRLS
-199 HVTLTNGISEI
+199 QVTLTNGIYRI
-210 SSSAFEGCTGLT
+210 SSSAFKDCTGLT
-222 EVEIPASVNEIR
+222 EIKVPTSVYEICS
-234 QDAFNGCT
+234 DAFNGCT
-242 NLSDVKYNGHKTDW
+242 GLTSVTLEKGINIINRNAFKDCTELNDVKYNGYKTDW
-256 DKVTVK
+256 EKVRVNNA
-262 TGNDTLTSKVQYL
+262 GNDTLTSKVRYL

-281 LDGGTVNGSDTMATQ
+281 LNGGTINGSGTMDKQ

-313 QTFKIPIAPQ
+313 QPFVVPTDPVR
-323 KEGYTFLGWYQ
+323 EGYTFLGWYQ

-339 PTDPAE
+339 PTVLAE
-345 YVASDNVTFTAK
+345 YVASDNVTFTA
-357 WSQIYDVAFDANA
+357 N
-370 NGDTVTRMPS
+370 
-380 TQKVPETTT
+380 
-389 ASLPTITP
+389 
-397 QRTGY
+397 
-402 DFDGWYTQAEG
+402 
-413 GTKYTFTEAVSSNIT
+413 
-428 LYAHWNAHSHT
+428 
-439 VTLENDENKET
+439 
-450 NSYDYGS
+450 
-457 SVSVPTPT
+457 
-465 KKTGYNFNHWEVTVP
+465 
-480 DGETAPSLN
+480 
-489 GPDENGN
+489 
-496 YSFSMPDYDII
+496 
-507 LTAKWTQKDVIDP
+507 WTQKDAIAP
-520 DVDLKFDAATGE
+520 DVDLKFDAVTGE
-532 VTSNNPQVNADD
+532 VTSNNTQVNADD

-555 NEVPGEKLNDRGLPM
+555 NEVPGEKLNDRGLPT

-584 EKTAPANQITGNQIK
+584 ENTAPANQITGNQIK
-599 WSYNVPQEEEK
+599 WSYNVPQKEEK

-623 VNGKDTTINDNGDIT
+623 VNGKDATINDNGDIT

-673 VDPKAETI
+673 VEPKAETI

-726 QTYQLGTEFYLICTL
+726 QTYQLGTEFYLICAL

-750 RGELAELVWNNAGKP
+750 RGELAALVWNNAGKP

-771 NANATETDKAITW
+771 NANATETDKAIAW

>member
-14 CHSLYVVFLRHSSMK
+14 CHSLYVVFLRHQSMK
-29 ARKSMKKRFVSLL
+29 AGKSMKKRFVSLL

-58 APTNEI
+58 ATPI
-64 IQGNLKYTV
+64 KIGNLKYTV
-73 NNYTVNDG
+73 NAD
-81 GESVTVSGISE
+81 GESVTVSG
-92 STSEKPT
+92 TSGNPT
-99 HLTIESSISS
+99 QLNIESSISS
-109 NGKNYTVTEI
+109 NGRNYTVTEI
-119 GNWAFEEWNTLT
+119 ATWAFNKCNTLT
-131 EVTLPHTVEIIGFQ
+131 EVTLPHTVEIIGYQ

-157 IPEGVRKIGQIAFNG
+157 IPEGVTKIGQAAFYG
-172 CSQLTSITIPG
+172 CSQLTSITIPS
-183 TIEVMTMAFS
+183 TITDMDTAFS

-199 HVTLTNGISEI
+199 QVTLTNGIPKI
-210 SSSAFEGCTGLT
+210 SSHAFERCTELR
-222 EVEIPASVNEIR
+222 EIKVPISVDEICPF
-234 QDAFNGCT
+234 AFNGCT
-242 NLSDVKYNGHKTDW
+242 NLKSVLLEKNINIINSNAFKDCTELNDVKYNGYKADW
-256 DKVTVK
+256 DKVTVNK
-262 TGNDTLTSKVQYL
+262 TGNDTLTRKVQYL

-281 LDGGTVNGSDTMATQ
+281 LNGGTINGSDTMETQ

-303 LGTAKCYQND
+303 LGTAKCYPNGQPFVVPTD
-313 QTFKIPIAPQ
+313 PVR
-323 KEGYTFLGWYQ
+323 EGYTFL
-334 QDATA
+334 
-339 PTDPAE
+339 
-345 YVASDNVTFTAK
+345 
-357 WSQIYDVAFDANA
+357 
-370 NGDTVTRMPS
+370 
-380 TQKVPETTT
+380 
-389 ASLPTITP
+389 
-397 QRTGY
+397 
-402 DFDGWYTQAEG
+402 GWYTQAEG

-496 YSFSMPDYDII
+496 YSFSMPDYDIT

-532 VTSNNPQVNADD
+532 VTSNNAKVNADD

-555 NEVPGEKLNDRGLPM
+555 NEVPGEKLNDRGLPT

-584 EKTAPANQITGNQIK
+584 ENTAPANQVTGHQIK
-599 WSYNVPQEEEK
+599 WSYNVPQKEEK

-638 IEKGATVEV
+638 IEKDATVEV

-726 QTYQLGTEFYLICTL
+726 QTYQLGTEFYLICAL

>member
-1 MHGILQIGIITFF
+1 
-14 CHSLYVVFLRHSSMK
+14 
-29 ARKSMKKRFVSLL
+29 MKKRFVSLL

-49 TFLPIGAVA
+49 TFLPMGAVA
-58 APTNEI
+58 ATKI
-64 IQGNLKYTV
+64 TQGNLIYRV
-73 NNYTVNDG
+73 NADG
-81 GESVTVSGISE
+81 KSVTVSG
-92 STSEKPT
+92 TSRKPT
-99 HLTIESSISS
+99 QLNIESSISDG
-109 NGKNYTVTEI
+109 NGKSYTVTKI
-119 GNWAFEEWNTLT
+119 GMGAFNNVRNTLT
-131 EVTLPHTVEIIGFQ
+131 EVTLPPTLDEIEDS
-145 AFFNCSNLTNVT
+145 AFFKCSSLTEIT
-157 IPEGVRKIGQIAFNG
+157 IPEGVTKIGTNAFYG
-172 CSQLTSITIPG
+172 CSQLTSITIPS
-183 TIEVMTMAFS
+183 TIKNMDAAFPS
-193 GNTALS
+193 NPKLS
-199 HVTLTNGISEI
+199 QVTLTNGIYRI
-210 SSSAFEGCTGLT
+210 SSSAFKDCTGLT
-222 EVEIPASVNEIR
+222 EIKVPTSVYEICS
-234 QDAFNGCT
+234 DAFNGCT
-242 NLSDVKYNGHKTDW
+242 GLTSVTLEKGINIINRNAFKDCTELNDVKYNGYKTDW
-256 DKVTVK
+256 EKVRVNNA
-262 TGNDTLTSKVQYL
+262 GNDTLTSKVRYL

-281 LDGGTVNGSDTMATQ
+281 LNGGTINGSGTMDKQ

-303 LGTAKCYQND
+303 LGTAKCYPND
-313 QTFKIPIAPQ
+313 QPFVVPTDPVR
-323 KEGYTFLGWYQ
+323 EGYTFL
-334 QDATA
+334 
-339 PTDPAE
+339 
-345 YVASDNVTFTAK
+345 
-357 WSQIYDVAFDANA
+357 
-370 NGDTVTRMPS
+370 
-380 TQKVPETTT
+380 
-389 ASLPTITP
+389 
-397 QRTGY
+397 
-402 DFDGWYTQAEG
+402 GWYTQAEG
-413 GTKYTFTEAVSSNIT
+413 GTKYTFTEAVSSNII

-496 YSFSMPDYDII
+496 YSFSMPDYDIT

-520 DVDLKFDAATGE
+520 DVDLKFDAVTGE
-532 VTSNNPQVNADD
+532 VTSNNTQVNADD

-555 NEVPGEKLNDRGLPM
+555 NEVPGEKLNDRGLPT

-584 EKTAPANQITGNQIK
+584 ENTAPANQVTGNQIK
-599 WSYNVPQEEEK
+599 WSYNVPQKEEK

-623 VNGKDTTINDNGDIT
+623 VNGKGATINDNGDIT

-673 VDPKAETI
+673 VEPKAETI

-726 QTYQLGTEFYLICTL
+726 QTYQLGTEFYLICAL

-771 NANATETDKAITW
+771 NANATETDKAIAW

>member
-14 CHSLYVVFLRHSSMK
+14 CHSLYVVFLRHQSMK
-29 ARKSMKKRFVSLL
+29 AGKSMKKRFVSLL

-58 APTNEI
+58 AAPIKFTDR
-64 IQGNLKYTV
+64 NLKYTV
-73 NNYTVNDG
+73 NAD
-81 GESVTVSGISE
+81 GESVTVSG
-92 STSEKPT
+92 TSGKPKQ
-99 HLTIESSISS
+99 LTIESSISDG
-109 NGKNYTVTEI
+109 NGKSYTVTKI
-119 GNWAFEEWNTLT
+119 GMGAFNSTLE
-131 EVTLPHTVEIIGFQ
+131 EVTLPPTLDEIEDS
-145 AFFNCSNLTNVT
+145 AFFKCSSLTEIT
-157 IPEGVRKIGQIAFNG
+157 IPEGVTKIGTNAFYG
-172 CSQLTSITIPG
+172 CSQLTSITIPS
-183 TIEVMTMAFS
+183 TIKNMDTAFPS
-193 GNTALS
+193 NPKLS
-199 HVTLTNGISEI
+199 QVTLTNGIYRI
-210 SSSAFEGCTGLT
+210 SSSAFKDCTGLT
-222 EVEIPASVNEIR
+222 EIKIPTSVYEICS
-234 QDAFNGCT
+234 DAFNGCT
-242 NLSDVKYNGHKTDW
+242 GLTSVTLEKGINIINRNAFKDCTNLNDVKYNGHKTDW
-256 DKVTVK
+256 ENVRVNIA
-262 TGNDTLTSKVQYL
+262 GNDTLTSKVQYL

-281 LDGGTVNGSDTMATQ
+281 LNGGTINGSNTVNKQ

-303 LGTAKCYQND
+303 LGTAKCYPNGQPFVVPSD
-313 QTFKIPIAPQ
+313 PVR
-323 KEGYTFLGWYQ
+323 EGYTFL
-334 QDATA
+334 
-339 PTDPAE
+339 
-345 YVASDNVTFTAK
+345 
-357 WSQIYDVAFDANA
+357 
-370 NGDTVTRMPS
+370 
-380 TQKVPETTT
+380 
-389 ASLPTITP
+389 
-397 QRTGY
+397 
-402 DFDGWYTQAEG
+402 GWYTQAEG
-413 GTKYTFTEAVSSNIT
+413 GTKYTFTEAVSSNII

-496 YSFSMPDYDII
+496 YSFSMPDYDIT

-555 NEVPGEKLNDRGLPM
+555 NEVPGEKLNDRGLPT

-584 EKTAPANQITGNQIK
+584 ENTAPANQVTGNQIK
-599 WSYNVPQEEEK
+599 WSYNVPQKEEK

-623 VNGKDTTINDNGDIT
+623 VNGKDTTINGNGDIT

-673 VDPKAETI
+673 VEPKAETI

-726 QTYQLGTEFYLICTL
+726 QTYQLGTEFYLICAL

-771 NANATETDKAITW
+771 NANATETDKAIAW

>member
-14 CHSLYVVFLRHSSMK
+14 CHSLYVVFLRHQSMK
-29 ARKSMKKRFVSLL
+29 AGKSMKKRFVSLL

-58 APTNEI
+58 AAPIKFTDR
-64 IQGNLKYTV
+64 NLKYTV
-73 NNYTVNDG
+73 NAD
-81 GESVTVSGISE
+81 GESVTVSG
-92 STSEKPT
+92 TSGKPKQ
-99 HLTIESSISS
+99 LTIESSISDG
-109 NGKNYTVTEI
+109 NGKSYTVTKI
-119 GNWAFEEWNTLT
+119 GMGAFNSTLE
-131 EVTLPHTVEIIGFQ
+131 EVTLPPTLDEIEDS
-145 AFFNCSNLTNVT
+145 AFFKCSSLTEIT
-157 IPEGVRKIGQIAFNG
+157 IPEGVTKIGTNAFYG
-172 CSQLTSITIPG
+172 CSQLTSITIPS
-183 TIEVMTMAFS
+183 TIKNMDTAFPS
-193 GNTALS
+193 NPKLS
-199 HVTLTNGISEI
+199 QVTLTNGIYRI
-210 SSSAFEGCTGLT
+210 SSSAFKDCTGLT
-222 EVEIPASVNEIR
+222 EIKIPTSVYEICS
-234 QDAFNGCT
+234 DAFNGCT
-242 NLSDVKYNGHKTDW
+242 GLTSVTLEKGINIINRNAFKDCTNLNDVKYNGHKTDW
-256 DKVTVK
+256 ENVRVNIA
-262 TGNDTLTSKVQYL
+262 GNDTLTSKVQYL

-281 LDGGTVNGSDTMATQ
+281 LNGGTINGSDTMATQ
-296 TVYSNEK
+296 TVYSNEE
-303 LGTAKCYQND
+303 LGTAKCYPND
-313 QTFKIPIAPQ
+313 QPFVVPTDPVR
-323 KEGYTFLGWYQ
+323 EGYTFL
-334 QDATA
+334 
-339 PTDPAE
+339 
-345 YVASDNVTFTAK
+345 
-357 WSQIYDVAFDANA
+357 
-370 NGDTVTRMPS
+370 
-380 TQKVPETTT
+380 
-389 ASLPTITP
+389 
-397 QRTGY
+397 
-402 DFDGWYTQAEG
+402 GWYTQAEG
-413 GTKYTFTEAVSSNIT
+413 GTKYTFTEAVSSNII

-555 NEVPGEKLNDRGLPM
+555 NEVPGEKLNDRGLPT

-584 EKTAPANQITGNQIK
+584 ENTAPANQVTGNQIK
-599 WSYNVPQEEEK
+599 WSYNVPQKEEK

-623 VNGKDTTINDNGDIT
+623 VNGKDTTINGNGDIT

-673 VDPKAETI
+673 VEPKAETI

-726 QTYQLGTEFYLICTL
+726 QTYQLGTEFYLICAL

-771 NANATETDKAITW
+771 NANATETDKAIAW

-796 NGETYEATDPVSR
+796 NGETYEATDPVNR

>member
-1 MHGILQIGIITFF
+1 
-14 CHSLYVVFLRHSSMK
+14 
-29 ARKSMKKRFVSLL
+29 MKKRFVSLL

-49 TFLPIGAVA
+49 TFLPMGAVA
-58 APTNEI
+58 ATKITKE
-64 IQGNLKYTV
+64 NLKYTV
-73 NNYTVNDG
+73 NADG
-81 GESVTVSGISE
+81 QSVTVSG
-92 STSEKPT
+92 TSGSPT
-99 HLTIESSISS
+99 QLNIESSISDG
-109 NGKNYTVTEI
+109 NGKSYTVTKI
-119 GNWAFEEWNTLT
+119 GMGAFNNVRNTLT
-131 EVTLPHTVEIIGFQ
+131 EVTLPPTLDEIEDS
-145 AFFNCSNLTNVT
+145 AFFKCSSLTEIT
-157 IPEGVRKIGQIAFNG
+157 IPEGVTKIGTNAFYG
-172 CSQLTSITIPG
+172 CSQLTSITIPR
-183 TIEVMTMAFS
+183 TIKNMDTAFPS
-193 GNTALS
+193 NPKLS
-199 HVTLTNGISEI
+199 QVTLTNGIYRI
-210 SSSAFEGCTGLT
+210 SSSAFKDCTGLT
-222 EVEIPASVNEIR
+222 KIKVPTSVYEICS
-234 QDAFNGCT
+234 DAFNGCT
-242 NLSDVKYNGHKTDW
+242 GLTSVTLEKGINIINSNAFKDCTELNDVKYNGYKTDW
-256 DKVTVK
+256 DRVTVNT
-262 TGNDTLTSKVQYL
+262 TGNDTLTNKVRYL

-281 LDGGTVNGSDTMATQ
+281 LNGGTINGSGTMDKQ

-303 LGTAKCYQND
+303 LGTAS
-313 QTFKIPIAPQ
+313 
-323 KEGYTFLGWYQ
+323 
-334 QDATA
+334 
-339 PTDPAE
+339 
-345 YVASDNVTFTAK
+345 V
-357 WSQIYDVAFDANA
+357 
-370 NGDTVTRMPS
+370 
-380 TQKVPETTT
+380 
-389 ASLPTITP
+389 PTIPP

-439 VTLENDENKET
+439 VTLENDENKKT

-496 YSFSMPDYDII
+496 YSFSMPDYDIT

-532 VTSNNPQVNADD
+532 VTSNNTQVNADD

-555 NEVPGEKLNDRGLPM
+555 NEVPGEKLNDRGLPT

-584 EKTAPANQITGNQIK
+584 ENTAPANQITGNQIK
-599 WSYNVPQEEEK
+599 WSYNVPQKEEK

-623 VNGKDTTINDNGDIT
+623 VNGKDATINDNGDIT

-660 DQWTIKPASVLNA
+660 DQWTIKPASVLSA
-673 VDPKAETI
+673 VEPKAETI

-726 QTYQLGTEFYLICTL
+726 QTYQLGTEFYLICAL

-771 NANATETDKAITW
+771 NANATETDKAIAW

-814 AWNQVQAFKK
+814 TWNQVQAFKK

>member
-14 CHSLYVVFLRHSSMK
+14 CHSLYVVFLRHQSMK
-29 ARKSMKKRFVSLL
+29 AGKSMKKRFVSLL

-58 APTNEI
+58 AAPI
-64 IQGNLKYTV
+64 KIGNLKYTV
-73 NNYTVNDG
+73 NADG
-81 GESVTVSGISE
+81 KSVTVSG
-92 STSEKPT
+92 TSRNPKQ
-99 HLTIESSISS
+99 LTIESSISDG
-109 NGKNYTVTEI
+109 NGNSYTVTKI
-119 GNWAFEEWNTLT
+119 GMGAFNSTLE
-131 EVTLPHTVEIIGFQ
+131 EVTLPPTLDEIEDS
-145 AFFNCSNLTNVT
+145 AFFKCSSLTEIT
-157 IPEGVRKIGQIAFNG
+157 IPEGVTKIGTNAFYG
-172 CSQLTSITIPG
+172 CSQLTSITIPS
-183 TIEVMTMAFS
+183 TIKNMDTAFPS
-193 GNTALS
+193 NPKLS
-199 HVTLTNGISEI
+199 QVTLTNGIYRI
-210 SSSAFEGCTGLT
+210 SSSAFKDCTGLT
-222 EVEIPASVNEIR
+222 EIKIPTSVYEICS
-234 QDAFNGCT
+234 DAFNGCT
-242 NLSDVKYNGHKTDW
+242 GLTSVTLEKGINIINRNAFKDCTKLNDVKYNGHKTDW
-256 DKVTVK
+256 ENVRVNIA
-262 TGNDTLTSKVQYL
+262 GNDTLTSRVQYL

-281 LDGGTVNGSDTMATQ
+281 LNGGTINGSSTMATQ

-303 LGTAKCYQND
+303 LGTAKCYPND
-313 QTFKIPIAPQ
+313 QPFVVPTDPVR
-323 KEGYTFLGWYQ
+323 EGYTFL
-334 QDATA
+334 
-339 PTDPAE
+339 
-345 YVASDNVTFTAK
+345 
-357 WSQIYDVAFDANA
+357 
-370 NGDTVTRMPS
+370 
-380 TQKVPETTT
+380 
-389 ASLPTITP
+389 
-397 QRTGY
+397 
-402 DFDGWYTQAEG
+402 GWYTQAEG

-496 YSFSMPDYDII
+496 YSFSMPDYDIT

-532 VTSNNPQVNADD
+532 VTSNNAKVNADD

-555 NEVPGEKLNDRGLPM
+555 NEVPGEKLNDRGLPT

-584 EKTAPANQITGNQIK
+584 ENTAPANQITGNQIK
-599 WSYNVPQEEEK
+599 WSYKVPQKEEK

-623 VNGKDTTINDNGDIT
+623 VNGKDTTINDNGNIT

-726 QTYQLGTEFYLICTL
+726 QTYQLGTEFYLICAL

-771 NANATETDKAITW
+771 NANATETDKAIAW

-796 NGETYEATDPVSR
+796 NGETYEATDPVNR

>member
-14 CHSLYVVFLRHSSMK
+14 CHSLYVVFLRHQSMK
-29 ARKSMKKRFVSLL
+29 AGKSMKKRFVSLL

-58 APTNEI
+58 ATPI
-64 IQGNLKYTV
+64 RIGNLKYTV
-73 NNYTVNDG
+73 NAD
-81 GESVTVSGISE
+81 GESVTVSG
-92 STSEKPT
+92 TSGNPT
-99 HLTIESSISS
+99 QLNIESSISS
-109 NGKNYTVTEI
+109 NGRNYTVTEI
-119 GNWAFEEWNTLT
+119 ATWAFNKCNTLT
-131 EVTLPHTVEIIGFQ
+131 EVTLPNTVDEIGYQ

-157 IPEGVRKIGQIAFNG
+157 IPEGVTKIGQAAFYG
-172 CSQLTSITIPG
+172 CSQLTSITIPS
-183 TIEVMTMAFS
+183 TITDMDTAFS

-199 HVTLTNGISEI
+199 QVTLTNGIPKI
-210 SSSAFEGCTGLT
+210 SSHAFERCTELREIKVPISVDEICPFAFNGCTGLT
-222 EVEIPASVNEIR
+222 SVTLEKGINIINSN
-234 QDAFNGCT
+234 AFKDCT
-242 NLSDVKYNGHKTDW
+242 ELNDVKYNGYKTDW
-256 DKVTVK
+256 EKVRVNNA
-262 TGNDTLTSKVQYL
+262 GNDTLTSKVQYL

-281 LDGGTVNGSDTMATQ
+281 LDGGTINGSDTMATQ

-303 LGTAKCYQND
+303 LGTAKCYPND
-313 QTFKIPIAPQ
+313 QPFVVPTDPVR
-323 KEGYTFLGWYQ
+323 EGYTFLGWY
-334 QDATA
+334 
-339 PTDPAE
+339 
-345 YVASDNVTFTAK
+345 
-357 WSQIYDVAFDANA
+357 
-370 NGDTVTRMPS
+370 
-380 TQKVPETTT
+380 
-389 ASLPTITP
+389 
-397 QRTGY
+397 
-402 DFDGWYTQAEG
+402 TQAEG
-413 GTKYTFTEAVSSNIT
+413 GIKYTFTEAVSSNIT

-520 DVDLKFDAATGE
+520 DVDLKFDAVTGE
-532 VTSNNPQVNADD
+532 VTSNNAKVNADD
-544 IINRKFYDDKG
+544 IINKKFYDDKG
-555 NEVPGEKLNDRGLPM
+555 NEVPGEKLNDRGLPT

-584 EKTAPANQITGNQIK
+584 ENTAPANQVTGNQIK
-599 WSYNVPQEEEK
+599 WSYNVPQKEEK

-673 VDPKAETI
+673 VDSKAETI

-726 QTYQLGTEFYLICTL
+726 QTYQLGTEFYLICAL

-771 NANATETDKAITW
+771 NANATETDKAIAW

>member
-14 CHSLYVVFLRHSSMK
+14 CHSLYVVFLRHQSMK
-29 ARKSMKKRFVSLL
+29 AGKSMKKRFVSLL

-58 APTNEI
+58 ATKI
-64 IQGNLKYTV
+64 TKGNLKYTV
-73 NNYTVNDG
+73 NAD
-81 GESVTVSGISE
+81 GESVTVSG
-92 STSEKPT
+92 TSGKPKQ
-99 HLTIESSISS
+99 LTIESSISDG
-109 NGKNYTVTEI
+109 NGKSYTVTKI
-119 GNWAFEEWNTLT
+119 GMGAFNSTLE
-131 EVTLPHTVEIIGFQ
+131 EVTLPPTLDEIEDS
-145 AFFNCSNLTNVT
+145 AFFKCSSLTEIT
-157 IPEGVRKIGQIAFNG
+157 IPEGVTKIGTNAFYG
-172 CSQLTSITIPG
+172 CSQLTSITIPS
-183 TIEVMTMAFS
+183 TIKNMDTAFPS
-193 GNTALS
+193 NPKLS
-199 HVTLTNGISEI
+199 QVTLTNGIYRI
-210 SSSAFEGCTGLT
+210 SSSAFKDCTGLT
-222 EVEIPASVNEIR
+222 EIKIPTSVYEICS
-234 QDAFNGCT
+234 DAFNGCT
-242 NLSDVKYNGHKTDW
+242 GLTSVTLEKGINIINRNAFKDCTNLNDVKYNGYKADW
-256 DKVTVK
+256 EKVRVNNA
-262 TGNDTLTSKVQYL
+262 GNDTLTSKVQYL
-275 CDINFD
+275 CDINFN
-281 LDGGTVNGSDTMATQ
+281 LNGGTINGSGTMETQ

-303 LGTAKCYQND
+303 LGTAKCYPND
-313 QTFKIPIAPQ
+313 QPFVVSTDPVR
-323 KEGYTFLGWYQ
+323 EGYTFL
-334 QDATA
+334 
-339 PTDPAE
+339 
-345 YVASDNVTFTAK
+345 
-357 WSQIYDVAFDANA
+357 
-370 NGDTVTRMPS
+370 
-380 TQKVPETTT
+380 
-389 ASLPTITP
+389 
-397 QRTGY
+397 
-402 DFDGWYTQAEG
+402 GWYTQAEG

-496 YSFSMPDYDII
+496 YSFSMPDYDIT

-532 VTSNNPQVNADD
+532 VTSNNTQVNADD

-555 NEVPGEKLNDRGLPM
+555 NEVPGEKLNDRGLPT

-584 EKTAPANQITGNQIK
+584 ENTAPANQITGNQIK

-726 QTYQLGTEFYLICTL
+726 QTYQLGTEFYLICAL

-765 EPAAVL
+765 EPAAVP
-771 NANATETDKAITW
+771 NANATETDKAIAW

>member
-1 MHGILQIGIITFF
+1 M
-14 CHSLYVVFLRHSSMK
+14 
-29 ARKSMKKRFVSLL
+29 
-42 VALSITL
+42 
-49 TFLPIGAVA
+49 GAVA

-73 NNYTVNDG
+73 NNYTVNDD
-81 GESVTVSGISE
+81 GESVTVSGTSE

-99 HLTIESSISS
+99 QLNIESSISS

-119 GNWAFEEWNTLT
+119 GNWAFKEWNTLT
-131 EVTLPHTVEIIGFQ
+131 EVTLPNTVEIIGFQ
-145 AFFNCSNLTNVT
+145 AFFNCSNLTKVI
-157 IPEGVRKIGQIAFNG
+157 IPEGVRKIGQNAFNG
-172 CSQLTSITIPG
+172 CSQLTSITIPS
-183 TIEVMTMAFS
+183 TIENMNTAFS

-210 SSSAFEGCTGLT
+210 SYSAFEGCTGLT
-222 EVEIPASVNEIR
+222 EVEIPSSVNKIR

-256 DKVTVK
+256 DKVTVE
-262 TGNDTLTSKVQYL
+262 TGNDTLTSKVRYL

-281 LDGGTVNGSDTMATQ
+281 LNGGTINGSGTIDKQ

-303 LGTAKCYQND
+303 LGTAS
-313 QTFKIPIAPQ
+313 
-323 KEGYTFLGWYQ
+323 
-334 QDATA
+334 
-339 PTDPAE
+339 
-345 YVASDNVTFTAK
+345 V
-357 WSQIYDVAFDANA
+357 
-370 NGDTVTRMPS
+370 
-380 TQKVPETTT
+380 
-389 ASLPTITP
+389 PTITP

-413 GTKYTFTEAVSSNIT
+413 GTKYTFTEAVSSNII

-439 VTLENDENKET
+439 VTLENDENKKT
-450 NSYDYGS
+450 NSYDYDS

-496 YSFSMPDYDII
+496 YSFSMPDYDIT

-520 DVDLKFDAATGE
+520 DVDLKFDAVTGE
-532 VTSNNPQVNADD
+532 VTSNNTQVNADD

-555 NEVPGEKLNDRGLPM
+555 NEVPGEKLNDRGLPT

-584 EKTAPANQITGNQIK
+584 ENTAPANQITGNQIK
-599 WSYNVPQEEEK
+599 WSYNVPQKEEK

-623 VNGKDTTINDNGDIT
+623 VNGKGATINDNGDIT

-660 DQWTIKPASVLNA
+660 DQWTIKPASVLSA
-673 VDPKAETI
+673 VEPKAETI

-726 QTYQLGTEFYLICTL
+726 QTYQLGTEFYLICAL

-771 NANATETDKAITW
+771 NANATETDKAIAW

>member
-14 CHSLYVVFLRHSSMK
+14 CHSLYVVFLRLQSMK
-29 ARKSMKKRFVSLL
+29 AGKSMKKRFVSLL

-58 APTNEI
+58 ATPI
-64 IQGNLKYTV
+64 RIGNLKYTV
-73 NNYTVNDG
+73 NAD
-81 GESVTVSGISE
+81 GESVTVSG
-92 STSEKPT
+92 TSGNPT
-99 HLTIESSISS
+99 QLNIESSISS
-109 NGKNYTVTEI
+109 NGRNYTVTEI
-119 GNWAFEEWNTLT
+119 ATWAFNKCNTLT
-131 EVTLPHTVEIIGFQ
+131 EVTLPNTVDEIGYQ

-157 IPEGVRKIGQIAFNG
+157 IPEGVTKIGQAAFYG
-172 CSQLTSITIPG
+172 CSQLTSITIPS
-183 TIEVMTMAFS
+183 TITDMDTAFS

-199 HVTLTNGISEI
+199 QVTLTNGIPKI
-210 SSSAFEGCTGLT
+210 SSHAFERCTELREIKVPISVDEICPFAFNGCTGLT
-222 EVEIPASVNEIR
+222 SVTLEKGINIINSN
-234 QDAFNGCT
+234 AFKDCT
-242 NLSDVKYNGHKTDW
+242 ELNDVKYNGYKTDW
-256 DKVTVK
+256 EKVRVNNA
-262 TGNDTLTSKVQYL
+262 GNDTLTSKVQYL

-281 LDGGTVNGSDTMATQ
+281 LDGGTINGSDTMATQ

-303 LGTAKCYQND
+303 LGTAKCYPND
-313 QTFKIPIAPQ
+313 QPFVVPTDPVR
-323 KEGYTFLGWYQ
+323 EGYTFLGWY
-334 QDATA
+334 
-339 PTDPAE
+339 
-345 YVASDNVTFTAK
+345 
-357 WSQIYDVAFDANA
+357 
-370 NGDTVTRMPS
+370 
-380 TQKVPETTT
+380 
-389 ASLPTITP
+389 
-397 QRTGY
+397 
-402 DFDGWYTQAEG
+402 TQAEG
-413 GTKYTFTEAVSSNIT
+413 GIKYTFTEAVSSNIT

-520 DVDLKFDAATGE
+520 DVDLKFDAVTGE
-532 VTSNNPQVNADD
+532 VTSNNAKVNADD
-544 IINRKFYDDKG
+544 IINKKFYDDKG
-555 NEVPGEKLNDRGLPM
+555 NEVPGEKLNDRGLPT

-584 EKTAPANQITGNQIK
+584 ENTAPANQVTGNQIK
-599 WSYNVPQEEEK
+599 WSYNVPQKEEK

-647 TFDKSILS
+647 TFDNSILS

-726 QTYQLGTEFYLICTL
+726 QTYQLGTEFYLICAL

-771 NANATETDKAITW
+771 NANATETDKAI
-784 AVENDLLKAAKN
+784 A
-796 NGETYEATDPVSR
+796 
-809 TEVIK
+809 
-814 AWNQVQAFKK
+814 

>member
-1 MHGILQIGIITFF
+1 
-14 CHSLYVVFLRHSSMK
+14 
-29 ARKSMKKRFVSLL
+29 MKKRFVSLL

-58 APTNEI
+58 ATPI
-64 IQGNLKYTV
+64 RIGNLKYTV
-73 NNYTVNDG
+73 NAD
-81 GESVTVSGISE
+81 GESVTVSG
-92 STSEKPT
+92 TSGSPT
-99 HLTIESSISS
+99 QLTIESSISDGNES
-109 NGKNYTVTEI
+109 YTVTKI
-119 GNWAFEEWNTLT
+119 GMGAFNSTLE
-131 EVTLPHTVEIIGFQ
+131 EVTLPPTLDEIEDS
-145 AFFNCSNLTNVT
+145 AFFKCSSLTEIT
-157 IPEGVRKIGQIAFNG
+157 IPEGVTKIGTNAFYG
-172 CSQLTSITIPG
+172 CSQLTSITIPS
-183 TIEVMTMAFS
+183 TIKNMDTAFPS
-193 GNTALS
+193 NPKLS
-199 HVTLTNGISEI
+199 QVTLTNGIYRI
-210 SSSAFEGCTGLT
+210 SSSAFKDCTGLT
-222 EVEIPASVNEIR
+222 EIKIPTSVYEICS
-234 QDAFNGCT
+234 DAFNGCT
-242 NLSDVKYNGHKTDW
+242 GLTSVTLEKGINIINRNAFKDCTKLNDVKYNGHKTDW
-256 DKVTVK
+256 ENVRVNIA
-262 TGNDTLTSKVQYL
+262 GNDTLTSKVQYL

-281 LDGGTVNGSDTMATQ
+281 LNGGTINGSSTMATQ

-303 LGTAKCYQND
+303 LGTAKCYPNGQPFVVPSD
-313 QTFKIPIAPQ
+313 PVR
-323 KEGYTFLGWYQ
+323 EGYTFL
-334 QDATA
+334 
-339 PTDPAE
+339 
-345 YVASDNVTFTAK
+345 
-357 WSQIYDVAFDANA
+357 
-370 NGDTVTRMPS
+370 
-380 TQKVPETTT
+380 
-389 ASLPTITP
+389 
-397 QRTGY
+397 
-402 DFDGWYTQAEG
+402 GWYTQAEG

-496 YSFSMPDYDII
+496 YSFSMPDYDIT

-520 DVDLKFDAATGE
+520 DVDLKFDAVTGE
-532 VTSNNPQVNADD
+532 VTSNNAKVNADD

-555 NEVPGEKLNDRGLPM
+555 NEVPGEKLNDRGLPT

-584 EKTAPANQITGNQIK
+584 ENTAPANQVTGNQIK
-599 WSYNVPQEEEK
+599 WSYNVPQKEEK

-726 QTYQLGTEFYLICTL
+726 QTYQLGTEFYLICAL

-771 NANATETDKAITW
+771 NANATETDKAIAW

>member
-14 CHSLYVVFLRHSSMK
+14 CHSLYVVFLRHQSMK
-29 ARKSMKKRFVSLL
+29 AGKSMKKRFVSLL

-58 APTNEI
+58 AAPI
-64 IQGNLKYTV
+64 KIGNLKYTV
-73 NNYTVNDG
+73 NADG
-81 GESVTVSGISE
+81 KSVTVSG
-92 STSEKPT
+92 TSRNPKQ
-99 HLTIESSISS
+99 LTIESSISDG
-109 NGKNYTVTEI
+109 NGNSYTVTKI
-119 GNWAFEEWNTLT
+119 GMGAFNSTLE
-131 EVTLPHTVEIIGFQ
+131 EVTLPPTLDEIEDS
-145 AFFNCSNLTNVT
+145 AFFKCSSLTEIT
-157 IPEGVRKIGQIAFNG
+157 IPEGVTKIGTNAFYG
-172 CSQLTSITIPG
+172 CSQLTSITIPS
-183 TIEVMTMAFS
+183 TIKNMDTAFPS
-193 GNTALS
+193 NPKLS
-199 HVTLTNGISEI
+199 QVTLTNGIYRI
-210 SSSAFEGCTGLT
+210 SSSAFKDCTGLT
-222 EVEIPASVNEIR
+222 EIKIPTSVYEICS
-234 QDAFNGCT
+234 DAFNGCT
-242 NLSDVKYNGHKTDW
+242 GLTSVTLEKGINIINRNAFKDCTKLNDVKYNGHKTDW
-256 DKVTVK
+256 ENVRVNIA
-262 TGNDTLTSKVQYL
+262 GNDTLTSRVQYL

-281 LDGGTVNGSDTMATQ
+281 LNGGTINGSSTMATQ

-303 LGTAKCYQND
+303 LGTAKCYPND
-313 QTFKIPIAPQ
+313 QPFVVPTDPVR
-323 KEGYTFLGWYQ
+323 EGYTFL
-334 QDATA
+334 
-339 PTDPAE
+339 
-345 YVASDNVTFTAK
+345 
-357 WSQIYDVAFDANA
+357 
-370 NGDTVTRMPS
+370 
-380 TQKVPETTT
+380 
-389 ASLPTITP
+389 
-397 QRTGY
+397 
-402 DFDGWYTQAEG
+402 GWYTQAEG

-496 YSFSMPDYDII
+496 YSFSMPDYDIT

-532 VTSNNPQVNADD
+532 VTSNNAKVNADD

-555 NEVPGEKLNDRGLPM
+555 NEVPGEKLNDRGLPT

-584 EKTAPANQITGNQIK
+584 ENTAPANQITGNQIK
-599 WSYNVPQEEEK
+599 WSYKVPQKEEK

-623 VNGKDTTINDNGDIT
+623 VNGKDTTINDNGNIT

-726 QTYQLGTEFYLICTL
+726 QTYQLGTEFYLICAL

-771 NANATETDKAITW
+771 NANATETDKAIAW

-796 NGETYEATDPVSR
+796 NGETYEATDPVNR

-814 AWNQVQAFKK
+814 VWNQVQAFKK

>member
-1 MHGILQIGIITFF
+1 
-14 CHSLYVVFLRHSSMK
+14 
-29 ARKSMKKRFVSLL
+29 MKKRFVSLL

-58 APTNEI
+58 ATPI
-64 IQGNLKYTV
+64 KKGDLKYTV
-73 NNYTVNDG
+73 NADG
-81 GESVTVSGISE
+81 QSVTVSG
-92 STSEKPT
+92 TSGNPR
-99 HLTIESSISS
+99 HLTIESSISD
-109 NGKNYTVTEI
+109 NGTIYTVTKI
-119 GNWAFEEWNTLT
+119 GMVAFNSTLE
-131 EVTLPHTVEIIGFQ
+131 EVTLPPTLDEIEDS
-145 AFFNCSNLTNVT
+145 AFFKCSSLTEIT
-157 IPEGVRKIGQIAFNG
+157 IPEGVTKIGTNAFYG
-172 CSQLTSITIPG
+172 CSQLTSITIPS
-183 TIEVMTMAFS
+183 TIKNMDTAFPS
-193 GNTALS
+193 NPKLS
-199 HVTLTNGISEI
+199 QVTLTNGIYRI
-210 SSSAFEGCTGLT
+210 SSSAFKDCTGLT
-222 EVEIPASVNEIR
+222 EIKIPTSVYEICS
-234 QDAFNGCT
+234 DAFNGCT
-242 NLSDVKYNGHKTDW
+242 GLTSVTLEKGINIINRNAFKDCTKLNDVKYNGHKTDW
-256 DKVTVK
+256 ENVRVNIA
-262 TGNDTLTSKVQYL
+262 GNDTLTSKVQYL

-281 LDGGTVNGSDTMATQ
+281 LNGGTINGSNTVNKQ

-303 LGTAKCYQND
+303 LGTAKCYPNGQPFVVPSD
-313 QTFKIPIAPQ
+313 PVR
-323 KEGYTFLGWYQ
+323 EGYTFL
-334 QDATA
+334 
-339 PTDPAE
+339 
-345 YVASDNVTFTAK
+345 
-357 WSQIYDVAFDANA
+357 
-370 NGDTVTRMPS
+370 
-380 TQKVPETTT
+380 
-389 ASLPTITP
+389 
-397 QRTGY
+397 
-402 DFDGWYTQAEG
+402 GWYTQAEG
-413 GTKYTFTEAVSSNIT
+413 GTKYTFTEAVSSNII

-496 YSFSMPDYDII
+496 YSFSMPDYDIT

-532 VTSNNPQVNADD
+532 VTSNNAKVNADD

-555 NEVPGEKLNDRGLPM
+555 NEVPGEKLNDRGLPT

-584 EKTAPANQITGNQIK
+584 ENTAPANQITGNQIK
-599 WSYNVPQEEEK
+599 WSYNVPQKEEK

-623 VNGKDTTINDNGDIT
+623 VNGKDATINDNGDIT
-638 IEKGATVEV
+638 IEKCATVEV

-660 DQWTIKPASVLNA
+660 DQWTIKPASVLSA
-673 VDPKAETI
+673 VEPKAETI

-726 QTYQLGTEFYLICTL
+726 QTYQLGTEFYLICAL

-750 RGELAELVWNNAGKP
+750 RGELAALVWNNAGKP

-771 NANATETDKAITW
+771 NANATETDKAIAW

>member
-1 MHGILQIGIITFF
+1 
-14 CHSLYVVFLRHSSMK
+14 
-29 ARKSMKKRFVSLL
+29 MKKRFVSLL

-58 APTNEI
+58 AAPI
-64 IQGNLKYTV
+64 KIGNLKYTV
-73 NNYTVNDG
+73 NADG
-81 GESVTVSGISE
+81 KSVTVSG
-92 STSEKPT
+92 TSRNPKQ
-99 HLTIESSISS
+99 LTIESSISDG
-109 NGKNYTVTEI
+109 NGNSYTVTKI
-119 GNWAFEEWNTLT
+119 GMGAFNSTLE
-131 EVTLPHTVEIIGFQ
+131 EVTLPPTLDEIEDS
-145 AFFNCSNLTNVT
+145 AFFKCSSLTEIT
-157 IPEGVRKIGQIAFNG
+157 IPEGVTKIGTNAFYG
-172 CSQLTSITIPG
+172 CSQLTSITIPS
-183 TIEVMTMAFS
+183 TIKNMDTAFPS
-193 GNTALS
+193 NPKLS
-199 HVTLTNGISEI
+199 QVTLTNGIYRI
-210 SSSAFEGCTGLT
+210 SSSAFKDCTGLT
-222 EVEIPASVNEIR
+222 EIKIPTSVYEICS
-234 QDAFNGCT
+234 DAFNGCT
-242 NLSDVKYNGHKTDW
+242 GLTSVTLEKGINIINRNAFKDCTKLNDVKYNGHKTDW
-256 DKVTVK
+256 ENVRVNIA
-262 TGNDTLTSKVQYL
+262 GNDTLTSRVQYL

-281 LDGGTVNGSDTMATQ
+281 LNGGTINGSSTMATQ

-303 LGTAKCYQND
+303 LGTAKCYPND
-313 QTFKIPIAPQ
+313 QPFVVPTDPVR
-323 KEGYTFLGWYQ
+323 EGYTFL
-334 QDATA
+334 
-339 PTDPAE
+339 
-345 YVASDNVTFTAK
+345 
-357 WSQIYDVAFDANA
+357 
-370 NGDTVTRMPS
+370 
-380 TQKVPETTT
+380 
-389 ASLPTITP
+389 
-397 QRTGY
+397 
-402 DFDGWYTQAEG
+402 GWYTQAEG

-496 YSFSMPDYDII
+496 YSFSMPDYDIT

-555 NEVPGEKLNDRGLPM
+555 NEVPGEKLNDHGLPT

-584 EKTAPANQITGNQIK
+584 ENTAPANQVTGNQIK
-599 WSYNVPQEEEK
+599 WSYNVPQKEEK

-726 QTYQLGTEFYLICTL
+726 QTYQLGTEFYLICAL

-771 NANATETDKAITW
+771 NANATETDKAIAW

-796 NGETYEATDPVSR
+796 NGETYKATDPVSR

>member
-1 MHGILQIGIITFF
+1 
-14 CHSLYVVFLRHSSMK
+14 
-29 ARKSMKKRFVSLL
+29 MKKRFVSLL

-49 TFLPIGAVA
+49 TFLPMGAVA
-58 APTNEI
+58 AAPNKITKGDLI
-64 IQGNLKYTV
+64 YTV
-73 NNYTVNDG
+73 NAD
-81 GESVTVSGISE
+81 GESVTVSG
-92 STSEKPT
+92 TSRKPT
-99 HLTIESSISS
+99 QLTIGSSISDG
-109 NGKNYTVTEI
+109 NGKSYTVTKI
-119 GNWAFEEWNTLT
+119 GMGAFNNVRNTLT
-131 EVTLPHTVEIIGFQ
+131 EVTLPPTLDEIEDS
-145 AFFNCSNLTNVT
+145 AFFKCSSLTEIT
-157 IPEGVRKIGQIAFNG
+157 IPEGVTKIGTNAFYG
-172 CSQLTSITIPG
+172 CSQLTSITIPS
-183 TIEVMTMAFS
+183 TIKNMDAAFPS
-193 GNTALS
+193 NPKLS
-199 HVTLTNGISEI
+199 QVTLTNGIYRI
-210 SSSAFEGCTGLT
+210 SSSAFKDCTGLT
-222 EVEIPASVNEIR
+222 EIKVPTSVYEICS
-234 QDAFNGCT
+234 DAFNGCT
-242 NLSDVKYNGHKTDW
+242 GLTSVTLEKGINIINRNAFKDCTELNDVKYNGYKTDW
-256 DKVTVK
+256 EKVRVNNA
-262 TGNDTLTSKVQYL
+262 GNDTLTSKVRYL

-281 LDGGTVNGSDTMATQ
+281 LNGGTINGSGTMDKQ

-303 LGTAKCYQND
+303 LGTASV
-313 QTFKIPIAPQ
+313 
-323 KEGYTFLGWYQ
+323 
-334 QDATA
+334 
-339 PTDPAE
+339 PTTP
-345 YVASDNVTFTAK
+345 
-357 WSQIYDVAFDANA
+357 
-370 NGDTVTRMPS
+370 
-380 TQKVPETTT
+380 
-389 ASLPTITP
+389 P

-413 GTKYTFTEAVSSNIT
+413 GTKYTFTEAVSSNII

-496 YSFSMPDYDII
+496 YSFSMPDYDIT

-520 DVDLKFDAATGE
+520 DVDLKFDAVTGE
-532 VTSNNPQVNADD
+532 VTSNNTQVNADD

-555 NEVPGEKLNDRGLPM
+555 NEVSGEKLNDRGLPT

-584 EKTAPANQITGNQIK
+584 ENTAPANQVTGNQIK
-599 WSYNVPQEEEK
+599 WSYNVPQKEEK

-623 VNGKDTTINDNGDIT
+623 VNGKDATINDNGDIT

-673 VDPKAETI
+673 VEPKAETI

-726 QTYQLGTEFYLICTL
+726 QTYQLGTEFYLICAL

-750 RGELAELVWNNAGKP
+750 RGELAALVWNNAGKP

-771 NANATETDKAITW
+771 NANATETDKAIAW
-784 AVENDLLKAAKN
+784 AVENDLLKAAKS

>member
-1 MHGILQIGIITFF
+1 
-14 CHSLYVVFLRHSSMK
+14 
-29 ARKSMKKRFVSLL
+29 MKKRFVSLL

-58 APTNEI
+58 AAPIKFTD
-64 IQGNLKYTV
+64 GNLKYTV
-73 NNYTVNDG
+73 NAD
-81 GESVTVSGISE
+81 GESVTVSG
-92 STSEKPT
+92 TSGNPT
-99 HLTIESSISS
+99 KLTIESSISDKD
-109 NGKNYTVTEI
+109 KNYTVTKI
-119 GNWAFEEWNTLT
+119 AMWAFNNARNTLT
-131 EVTLPHTVEIIGFQ
+131 EVTLPNTVDEIGYQ
-145 AFFNCSNLTNVT
+145 AFFNCSKLTKVI
-157 IPEGVRKIGQIAFNG
+157 IPEGVKKIGQAAFYG
-172 CSQLTSITIPG
+172 CSQLTSITIPS
-183 TIEVMTMAFS
+183 TITDMDTAFS

-199 HVTLTNGISEI
+199 QVTLTNGIPKI
-210 SSSAFEGCTGLT
+210 SSHAFERCTELR
-222 EVEIPASVNEIR
+222 EIKVPISVDEICPF
-234 QDAFNGCT
+234 AFNGCT
-242 NLSDVKYNGHKTDW
+242 NLKSVLLEKNINIINSNAFKDCTNLNDVKYNGHKTDW
-256 DKVTVK
+256 ENVRVNIA
-262 TGNDTLTSKVQYL
+262 GNDTLTSKVQYL
-275 CDINFD
+275 CDISFD
-281 LDGGTVNGSDTMATQ
+281 LNGGTVNGSNTMATQ

-303 LGTAKCYQND
+303 LGTAKCYPND
-313 QTFKIPIAPQ
+313 QPFVVPTDPVR
-323 KEGYTFLGWYQ
+323 EGYTFL
-334 QDATA
+334 
-339 PTDPAE
+339 
-345 YVASDNVTFTAK
+345 
-357 WSQIYDVAFDANA
+357 
-370 NGDTVTRMPS
+370 
-380 TQKVPETTT
+380 
-389 ASLPTITP
+389 
-397 QRTGY
+397 
-402 DFDGWYTQAEG
+402 GWYTQAEG

-439 VTLENDENKET
+439 VTLENDENKKT

-496 YSFSMPDYDII
+496 YSFSMPDYDIT

-532 VTSNNPQVNADD
+532 VTSNNAKVNADD

-555 NEVPGEKLNDRGLPM
+555 NEVPGEKLNDRGLPT

-584 EKTAPANQITGNQIK
+584 ENTAPANQITGNQIK
-599 WSYNVPQEEEK
+599 WSYNVPQKEEK
-610 VTYTLSLL
+610 GTYTLSLL

-638 IEKGATVEV
+638 IEKDATVEV

-726 QTYQLGTEFYLICTL
+726 QTYQLGTEFYLICAL

-771 NANATETDKAITW
+771 NANATETDKAIAW

-796 NGETYEATDPVSR
+796 NGETYEATDPVNR

>member
-1 MHGILQIGIITFF
+1 
-14 CHSLYVVFLRHSSMK
+14 
-29 ARKSMKKRFVSLL
+29 MKKRFVSLL

-58 APTNEI
+58 ATPI
-64 IQGNLKYTV
+64 KIGNLKYTV
-73 NNYTVNDG
+73 NAD
-81 GESVTVSGISE
+81 GESVTVSG
-92 STSEKPT
+92 TSGNPT
-99 HLTIESSISS
+99 QLNIESSISS
-109 NGKNYTVTEI
+109 NGRNYTVTEI
-119 GNWAFEEWNTLT
+119 ATWAFNKCNTLT
-131 EVTLPHTVEIIGFQ
+131 EVTLPNTVDEIGYQ

-157 IPEGVRKIGQIAFNG
+157 IPEGVTKIGQAAFYG
-172 CSQLTSITIPG
+172 CSQLTSITIPS
-183 TIEVMTMAFS
+183 TITDMDTAFS

-199 HVTLTNGISEI
+199 QVTLTNGIPKI
-210 SSSAFEGCTGLT
+210 SSHAFERCTELR
-222 EVEIPASVNEIR
+222 EIKVPISVDEICPF
-234 QDAFNGCT
+234 AFNGCT
-242 NLSDVKYNGHKTDW
+242 NLKSVLLEKNINIINSNAFKDCTELNDVKYNGYKADW
-256 DKVTVK
+256 DKVTVNK
-262 TGNDTLTSKVQYL
+262 TGNDTLTRKVQYL

-281 LDGGTVNGSDTMATQ
+281 LNGGTINGSDTMETQ

-303 LGTAKCYQND
+303 LGTAKCYPNGQPFVVPTD
-313 QTFKIPIAPQ
+313 PVR
-323 KEGYTFLGWYQ
+323 EGYTFL
-334 QDATA
+334 
-339 PTDPAE
+339 
-345 YVASDNVTFTAK
+345 
-357 WSQIYDVAFDANA
+357 
-370 NGDTVTRMPS
+370 
-380 TQKVPETTT
+380 
-389 ASLPTITP
+389 
-397 QRTGY
+397 
-402 DFDGWYTQAEG
+402 GWYTQAEG

-496 YSFSMPDYDII
+496 YSFSMPDYDIT

-555 NEVPGEKLNDRGLPM
+555 NEVPGEKLNDRGLPT

-584 EKTAPANQITGNQIK
+584 ENTAPANQITGNQIK

-673 VDPKAETI
+673 VEPKAETI

-713 IGTAAAGTAVLAY
+713 IGTAAAGTVVLAY
-726 QTYQLGTEFYLICTL
+726 QTYQLGTEFYLICAL

-771 NANATETDKAITW
+771 NANATETDKAIAW

>member
-1 MHGILQIGIITFF
+1 
-14 CHSLYVVFLRHSSMK
+14 
-29 ARKSMKKRFVSLL
+29 MKKRFVSLL

-49 TFLPIGAVA
+49 TFLPMGAVA
-58 APTNEI
+58 APPNKITKGDLI
-64 IQGNLKYTV
+64 YTV
-73 NNYTVNDG
+73 NADG
-81 GESVTVSGISE
+81 QSVTVSG
-92 STSEKPT
+92 TSGSPT
-99 HLTIESSISS
+99 QLTIESSISDK
-109 NGKNYTVTEI
+109 NKNYTVTKI
-119 GNWAFEEWNTLT
+119 AMWAFNNARNTLT
-131 EVTLPHTVEIIGFQ
+131 EVTLPNTVDEIGYQ
-145 AFFNCSNLTNVT
+145 AFFNCSNLTKVI
-157 IPEGVRKIGQIAFNG
+157 IPEGVRKIGQAAFYG
-172 CSQLTSITIPG
+172 CSQLTSITIPS
-183 TIEVMTMAFS
+183 TITNMDTAFS

-199 HVTLTNGISEI
+199 HVTLTNGISKI
-210 SSSAFEGCTGLT
+210 SSSAFKGCTGLT
-222 EVEIPASVNEIR
+222 EIKVPISVNEICS
-234 QDAFNGCT
+234 DAFNGCT
-242 NLSDVKYNGHKTDW
+242 SLKSVLLEKNINIINSNAFKDCTELNDVKYNGYKTDW
-256 DKVTVK
+256 EKVRVNNA
-262 TGNDTLTSKVQYL
+262 GNDTLTSKVQYL

-281 LDGGTVNGSDTMATQ
+281 LNGGTINGSGTMDKQ

-303 LGTAKCYQND
+303 LGTAS
-313 QTFKIPIAPQ
+313 
-323 KEGYTFLGWYQ
+323 
-334 QDATA
+334 
-339 PTDPAE
+339 
-345 YVASDNVTFTAK
+345 V
-357 WSQIYDVAFDANA
+357 
-370 NGDTVTRMPS
+370 
-380 TQKVPETTT
+380 
-389 ASLPTITP
+389 PTITP

-413 GTKYTFTEAVSSNIT
+413 GTKYTFTEAVSSNII

-439 VTLENDENKET
+439 VTLENDENKKT

-496 YSFSMPDYDII
+496 YSFSMPDYDIT

-520 DVDLKFDAATGE
+520 DVDLKFDAVTGE
-532 VTSNNPQVNADD
+532 VTSNNTQVNADD

-555 NEVPGEKLNDRGLPM
+555 NEVPGEKLNDRGLPT

-584 EKTAPANQITGNQIK
+584 ENTAPANQITGNQIK
-599 WSYNVPQEEEK
+599 WSYNVPQKEEK

-623 VNGKDTTINDNGDIT
+623 VNGKDATINDNGDIT

-673 VDPKAETI
+673 VEPKAETI

-726 QTYQLGTEFYLICTL
+726 QTYQLGTEFYLICAL

-771 NANATETDKAITW
+771 NANATETDKAIAW

>member
-1 MHGILQIGIITFF
+1 
-14 CHSLYVVFLRHSSMK
+14 
-29 ARKSMKKRFVSLL
+29 MKKRFVSLL

-49 TFLPIGAVA
+49 TFLPMGAVA
-58 APTNEI
+58 ATKI
-64 IQGNLKYTV
+64 TQGNLIYRV
-73 NNYTVNDG
+73 NADG
-81 GESVTVSGISE
+81 KSVTVSG
-92 STSEKPT
+92 TSENPT
-99 HLTIESSISS
+99 QLTIGSSISDG
-109 NGKNYTVTEI
+109 NGKSYTVTKI
-119 GNWAFEEWNTLT
+119 GMGAFNNVRNTLT
-131 EVTLPHTVEIIGFQ
+131 EVTLPPTLDEIEDS
-145 AFFNCSNLTNVT
+145 AFFKCSSLTEIT
-157 IPEGVRKIGQIAFNG
+157 IPEGVTKIGTNAFYG
-172 CSQLTSITIPG
+172 CSQLTSITIPS
-183 TIEVMTMAFS
+183 TIKNMDAAFPS
-193 GNTALS
+193 NPKLS
-199 HVTLTNGISEI
+199 QVTLTNGIYRI
-210 SSSAFEGCTGLT
+210 SSSAFKDCTGLT
-222 EVEIPASVNEIR
+222 EIKVPTSVYEICS
-234 QDAFNGCT
+234 DAFNGCT
-242 NLSDVKYNGHKTDW
+242 GLTSVTLEKGINIINRNAFKDCTELNDVKYNGYKTDW
-256 DKVTVK
+256 EKVRVNNA
-262 TGNDTLTSKVQYL
+262 GNDTLTSKVRYL

-281 LDGGTVNGSDTMATQ
+281 LNGGTINGSGTMDKQ

-303 LGTAKCYQND
+303 LGTASV
-313 QTFKIPIAPQ
+313 
-323 KEGYTFLGWYQ
+323 
-334 QDATA
+334 
-339 PTDPAE
+339 PTTP
-345 YVASDNVTFTAK
+345 
-357 WSQIYDVAFDANA
+357 
-370 NGDTVTRMPS
+370 
-380 TQKVPETTT
+380 
-389 ASLPTITP
+389 P

-413 GTKYTFTEAVSSNIT
+413 GTKYTFTEAVSSNII

-439 VTLENDENKET
+439 VTLKNDENKET

-465 KKTGYNFNHWEVTVP
+465 KKTGYNFIHWEVTVP

-496 YSFSMPDYDII
+496 YSFSMPDYDIT

-520 DVDLKFDAATGE
+520 DVDLKFDAVTGE
-532 VTSNNPQVNADD
+532 VTSNNTQVNADD

-555 NEVPGEKLNDRGLPM
+555 NEVPGEKLNDRGLPT

-584 EKTAPANQITGNQIK
+584 ENTAPANQITGNQIK
-599 WSYNVPQEEEK
+599 WSYNVPQKEEK

-623 VNGKDTTINDNGDIT
+623 VNGKDATINDNGDIT

-673 VDPKAETI
+673 VEPKAETI

-726 QTYQLGTEFYLICTL
+726 QTYQLGTEFYLICAL
-741 PTGTAIPTN
+741 PTGTAIPTT

-771 NANATETDKAITW
+771 NANATETDKAIAW

>member
-1 MHGILQIGIITFF
+1 
-14 CHSLYVVFLRHSSMK
+14 
-29 ARKSMKKRFVSLL
+29 MKKRFVSLL

-58 APTNEI
+58 ATKI
-64 IQGNLKYTV
+64 TKGNLKYTV
-73 NNYTVNDG
+73 NAD
-81 GESVTVSGISE
+81 GESVTVSG
-92 STSEKPT
+92 TSGKPKQ
-99 HLTIESSISS
+99 LTIESSISDG
-109 NGKNYTVTEI
+109 NGKSYTVTKI
-119 GNWAFEEWNTLT
+119 GMGAFNSTLE
-131 EVTLPHTVEIIGFQ
+131 EVTLPPTLDEIEDS
-145 AFFNCSNLTNVT
+145 AFFKCSSLTEIT
-157 IPEGVRKIGQIAFNG
+157 IPEGVTKIGTNAFYG
-172 CSQLTSITIPG
+172 CSQLTSITIPS
-183 TIEVMTMAFS
+183 TIKNMDTAFPS
-193 GNTALS
+193 NPKLS
-199 HVTLTNGISEI
+199 QVTLTNGIYRI
-210 SSSAFEGCTGLT
+210 SSSAFKDCTGLT
-222 EVEIPASVNEIR
+222 EIKIPTSVYEICS
-234 QDAFNGCT
+234 DAFNGCT
-242 NLSDVKYNGHKTDW
+242 GLTSVTLEKGINIINRNAFKDCTNLNDVKYNGHKTDW
-256 DKVTVK
+256 ENVRVNIA
-262 TGNDTLTSKVQYL
+262 GNDTLTSKVQYL

-281 LDGGTVNGSDTMATQ
+281 LNGGTINGSNTVNKQ

-303 LGTAKCYQND
+303 LGTAKCYPNGQPFVVPSD
-313 QTFKIPIAPQ
+313 PVR
-323 KEGYTFLGWYQ
+323 EGYTFL
-334 QDATA
+334 
-339 PTDPAE
+339 
-345 YVASDNVTFTAK
+345 
-357 WSQIYDVAFDANA
+357 
-370 NGDTVTRMPS
+370 
-380 TQKVPETTT
+380 
-389 ASLPTITP
+389 
-397 QRTGY
+397 
-402 DFDGWYTQAEG
+402 GWYTQAEG
-413 GTKYTFTEAVSSNIT
+413 GTKYTFTEAVSSNII

-496 YSFSMPDYDII
+496 YSFSMPDYDIT

-532 VTSNNPQVNADD
+532 VTSNNAKVNADD

-555 NEVPGEKLNDRGLPM
+555 NEVPGEKLNDRGLPT

-584 EKTAPANQITGNQIK
+584 ENTAPANQVTGNQIK

-726 QTYQLGTEFYLICTL
+726 QTYQLSTEFYLICAL

-771 NANATETDKAITW
+771 NANATETDKAIAW
-784 AVENDLLKAAKN
+784 AVENDLLKAAKS
-796 NGETYEATDPVSR
+796 NGEIYEATDPVSR

>member
-14 CHSLYVVFLRHSSMK
+14 CHSLYVVFLRHQSMK
-29 ARKSMKKRFVSLL
+29 AGKSMKKRFVSLL

-58 APTNEI
+58 AAPI
-64 IQGNLKYTV
+64 KIGNLKYTV
-73 NNYTVNDG
+73 NADG
-81 GESVTVSGISE
+81 KSVTVSG
-92 STSEKPT
+92 TSRNPKQ
-99 HLTIESSISS
+99 LTIESSISDG
-109 NGKNYTVTEI
+109 NGNSYTVTKI
-119 GNWAFEEWNTLT
+119 GMGAFNSTLE
-131 EVTLPHTVEIIGFQ
+131 EVTLPPTLDEIEDS
-145 AFFNCSNLTNVT
+145 AFFKCSSLTEIT
-157 IPEGVRKIGQIAFNG
+157 IPEGVTKIGTNAFYG
-172 CSQLTSITIPG
+172 CSQLTSITIPS
-183 TIEVMTMAFS
+183 TIKNMDTAFPS
-193 GNTALS
+193 NPKLS
-199 HVTLTNGISEI
+199 QVTLTNGIYRI
-210 SSSAFEGCTGLT
+210 SSSAFKDCTGLT
-222 EVEIPASVNEIR
+222 EIKIPTSVYEICS
-234 QDAFNGCT
+234 DAFNGCT
-242 NLSDVKYNGHKTDW
+242 GLTSVTLEKGINIINRNAFKDCTKLNDVKYNGHKTDW
-256 DKVTVK
+256 ENVRVNIA
-262 TGNDTLTSKVQYL
+262 GNDTLTSRVQYL

-281 LDGGTVNGSDTMATQ
+281 LNGGTINGSSTMATQ

-303 LGTAKCYQND
+303 LGTAKCYPND
-313 QTFKIPIAPQ
+313 QPFVVPTDPVR
-323 KEGYTFLGWYQ
+323 EGYTFL
-334 QDATA
+334 
-339 PTDPAE
+339 
-345 YVASDNVTFTAK
+345 
-357 WSQIYDVAFDANA
+357 
-370 NGDTVTRMPS
+370 
-380 TQKVPETTT
+380 
-389 ASLPTITP
+389 
-397 QRTGY
+397 
-402 DFDGWYTQAEG
+402 GWYTQAEG

-496 YSFSMPDYDII
+496 YSFSMPDYDIT

-532 VTSNNPQVNADD
+532 VTSNNAKVNADD

-555 NEVPGEKLNDRGLPM
+555 NEVPGEKLNDRGLPT

-584 EKTAPANQITGNQIK
+584 ENTAPANQITGNQIK
-599 WSYNVPQEEEK
+599 RSYKVPQKEEK

-623 VNGKDTTINDNGDIT
+623 VNGKDTTINDNGNIT

-726 QTYQLGTEFYLICTL
+726 QTYQLGTEFYLICAL

>member
-1 MHGILQIGIITFF
+1 
-14 CHSLYVVFLRHSSMK
+14 
-29 ARKSMKKRFVSLL
+29 MKKRFVSLL

-49 TFLPIGAVA
+49 TFLPMGAVA
-58 APTNEI
+58 AAPIKFTKGDLI
-64 IQGNLKYTV
+64 YTV
-73 NNYTVNDG
+73 NADG
-81 GESVTVSGISE
+81 QSVTVSG
-92 STSEKPT
+92 TSGSPT
-99 HLTIESSISS
+99 QLTIESSISDKD
-109 NGKNYTVTEI
+109 KNYTVTKI
-119 GNWAFEEWNTLT
+119 AMWAFNNARNTLT
-131 EVTLPHTVEIIGFQ
+131 EVTLPNTVDEIGYQ
-145 AFFNCSNLTNVT
+145 AFFNCSNLTKVI
-157 IPEGVRKIGQIAFNG
+157 IPEGVRKIGQAAFYG
-172 CSQLTSITIPG
+172 CSQLTSITIPS
-183 TIEVMTMAFS
+183 TITNMDTAFS

-199 HVTLTNGISEI
+199 HVTLTNGISKI
-210 SSSAFEGCTGLT
+210 SSSAFKGCTGLT
-222 EVEIPASVNEIR
+222 EIKVPISVNEICS
-234 QDAFNGCT
+234 DAFNGCT
-242 NLSDVKYNGHKTDW
+242 SLKSVLLEKNINIINSNAFKDCTELNDVKYNGYKTDW
-256 DKVTVK
+256 EKVRVNNA
-262 TGNDTLTSKVQYL
+262 GNDTLTSKVQYL

-281 LDGGTVNGSDTMATQ
+281 LNGGTINGSDTMATQ

-303 LGTAKCYQND
+303 LGTAS
-313 QTFKIPIAPQ
+313 
-323 KEGYTFLGWYQ
+323 
-334 QDATA
+334 
-339 PTDPAE
+339 
-345 YVASDNVTFTAK
+345 V
-357 WSQIYDVAFDANA
+357 
-370 NGDTVTRMPS
+370 
-380 TQKVPETTT
+380 
-389 ASLPTITP
+389 PTITP

-413 GTKYTFTEAVSSNIT
+413 GTKYTFTEAVSSNII

-480 DGETAPSLN
+480 DGEIAPSLN

-496 YSFSMPDYDII
+496 YSFSMPDYDIT

-520 DVDLKFDAATGE
+520 DVDLKFDAVTGE
-532 VTSNNPQVNADD
+532 VTSNNTQVNADD

-555 NEVPGEKLNDRGLPM
+555 NEVPGEKLNDRGLPT

-599 WSYNVPQEEEK
+599 WSYNVPQKEEK

-623 VNGKDTTINDNGDIT
+623 VNGKDATINDNGDIT

-673 VDPKAETI
+673 VEPKAETI

-726 QTYQLGTEFYLICTL
+726 QTYQLGTEFYLICAL
-741 PTGTAIPTN
+741 PTGTAIPTT
-750 RGELAELVWNNAGKP
+750 RGELAALVWNNAGKP

-771 NANATETDKAITW
+771 NANATETDKAIAW
-784 AVENDLLKAAKN
+784 AVENDLLKAAKS